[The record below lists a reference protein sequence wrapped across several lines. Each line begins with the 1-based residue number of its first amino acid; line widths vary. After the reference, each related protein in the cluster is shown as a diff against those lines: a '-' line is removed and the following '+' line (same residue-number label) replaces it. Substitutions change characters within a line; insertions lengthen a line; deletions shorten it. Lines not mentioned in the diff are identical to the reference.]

1 MEINNEI
8 SFNVQTKVLPTKGNL
23 VYEYNPFRNYRLTQI
38 KYEYQEQ
45 LYTEQELEDNFN
57 IFIDKTY
64 EVVPNATIQ
73 NGKKVALED
82 GPAINIPITAFKD
95 GSYRQHFK
103 IEGRDPSNNPVT
115 DECGNY
121 LPNGTPAV
129 AWVVRYNN
137 KLYWEED
144 FLSNIN
150 SIFTYAIGT
159 QWLKKTAVEGKE
171 VYEPL
176 TEDLP
181 ILHEKGELVDF
192 VTDELKFDLKHPVN
206 IVPQY
211 SYDGSVNLIIND
223 GINTPKLINS
233 RFSATGKNTYEI
245 IDRKG
250 NNDTNIY
257 DQGDQFEIDTSLYKR
272 VISIPKLS
280 YEGTS
285 SGGNLKVGNYHF
297 YIKLSDADGNE
308 TDFVAESGLVSVFIG
323 FGNPD
328 SLTTGVKN
336 QNSFKTVNLY
346 MSNIDSAYDYLYVY
360 YSRYT
365 AEQGENF
372 NTEYIKID
380 KKFVVSNQGT
390 CNISINGY
398 EPTIPITATDINDT
412 FEIVDAAKVQVS
424 CQNMLF
430 LGNVHKPEIPY
441 KELSDLSLHFLPY
454 LKNKDYECKFDQN
467 YNINTSSLG
476 YWDSQYIYNYVGY
489 WNNEF
494 YRLGVV
500 YILPNGELTPVFNIR
515 GCSNVVEYK
524 EAKKEAKKEDTKDG
538 ENPDKKDYSSLY
550 TDIPLYI
557 NNERN
562 YINYSET
569 DYQLVANTVRDKDLK
584 STALNENI
592 KGVIRF
598 QSNKDADTIHSL
610 DIRINDEAMQ
620 ELKKYVKGFFF
631 VRQTRIP
638 TILAQGI
645 TLGLD
650 QNSYTP
656 TIPTAGGLLEQL
668 SDSLDKTYVTT
679 EDINDVNYVSEGFL
693 SRYQFKFKKKS
704 SSLWGKI
711 GKIAAITAGVVAL
724 GAATV
729 FTAGAAGALV
739 AGSTLAGAVTAGST
753 TLGGVLVA
761 GGAVTTGLGLSTG
774 VAGASAIIAV
784 GAGTAA
790 GLITAIAA
798 TSQEVTYGIQTW
810 KHKKLDGRN
819 TKCPK
824 GYKITEVDDSRKVGG
839 DFENR
844 IIVKDSSKNKTQVIL
859 CPDFEVNQA
868 YFNQLFTGNEHLIES
883 TKAQGN
889 NLLLGHSSNYF
900 SEDVIS
906 NYRHY
911 YIPDYYD
918 TNSSISGNYK
928 LISVPEDVKCV
939 GLDNLKFRSR
949 AGYAEEAWQYESV
962 GDEYKTEND
971 KNNKSEADE
980 ETISNKQINTDIVR
994 GVYGA
999 YLGVSNTSDKLTPA
1013 TTVNIYIPKY
1023 NSSNIL
1029 KYIQI
1034 RMDDNSTYFA
1044 ITDRIDISESD
1055 NYLVTKKSQLIN
1067 DSTDFYK
1074 DGYQFSAF
1082 RGDCYICQFT
1092 HRIIRNFNSPS
1103 APYNDEIVDEN
1114 TWKDNYNPSKT
1125 ESYENINLG
1134 DVNAVQLGM
1143 WVTFRVRSSYNLN
1156 IRTLDSSNVDEK
1168 QMTGHARGYYP
1179 YAPMSVEG
1187 TYKIPESHIY
1197 NKGFSKS
1204 LSDRWNNLLPDVPYI
1219 KNWFGTRIMYSD
1231 IHINDAYKNGYRVFR
1246 KTNKVDYTRE
1256 YGEITKLIS
1265 LNSNLLI
1272 IFEHGI
1278 AIAPVNQITVQQT
1291 SGQLVATSRV
1301 LPEAPTVIS
1310 DMFGSQWADSILK
1323 TPGKRGDSTQYV
1335 YGVDTIAKK
1344 IWKTDGSSLICISDA
1359 KVQEFLNNNITLG
1372 ERETT
1377 PTLGVRNVKTCYN
1390 SYKGDVMFTFYDNTT
1405 GFQEKVWNLC
1415 YNELLDKFITF
1426 YSWVPSFMEN
1436 INNIPFSF
1444 NRDTSKWIAKLGTSH
1459 STSSFADGITL
1470 TNVVFDPT
1478 LDERVVQNIS
1488 VPISYLT
1495 KNGTYK
1501 TTYGTV
1507 MTTSYFIGI
1516 LQLSNRVIPNY
1527 NVPYDISYELCRDIY
1542 GNYKNFTLQKLKFAN
1557 SGGEMQESFPLSN
1570 VEDALF
1576 PTHDVSVYGLYINPK
1591 SPLYTRDLMD
1601 KQGTRRV
1608 YLTTRD
1614 GNKIGSVFIHKD
1626 LRSML
1631 LSELYYR
1638 NKENHAYSDTDVNK
1652 WEPNTKESLNIG
1664 EYQLTANSVQGVT
1677 SDNYLEKF
1685 KETEAYRIINDLYS
1699 QYNKLSAQI
1708 EVSNDTQVSKSTNI
1722 MSMYSKWK
1730 QLVTYS
1736 DNMFKYDGSP
1746 IQAYIVHAQTITYSE
1761 LIHTS
1766 APIFKNLQGKREML
1780 PKDKQINPD
1789 TIVKLLNIRA
1799 TINATIPN
1807 SEQTLEDYYYNKTA
1821 SYNVATYESTVAIIP
1836 KWNMQFLSA
1845 DFWKHGQA
1853 GSFDIAD
1860 DIYPCYW
1867 YGKQHPFEFEF
1878 IVVNDPSVHKIFT
1891 NLELI
1896 ANKAKPESFHYEVIG
1911 EAYDFAK
1918 DKPNMYFRQEAMKA
1932 LWQYNG
1938 CDIEYNSD
1946 FLKVQTRQQNKSAD
1960 LPHNYFARTKYINE
1974 VEDSY
1979 IMAQVGKHDYRHLS
1993 GGEIVYYQ
2001 NRQEFRVWNHVPA
2014 IDVDDQLDTSASSFG
2029 GRGLMASNMRYLEDR
2044 WKVQINPLLITYKN
2058 EYERRDSTKAL
2069 CIPENSTWK
2078 DGAGTRA
2085 GDKLPPLPLYNSPIP
2100 DVVKERG
2107 EIAIPGY
2114 SYSVLNGYKDTTEG
2128 KDNAM
2133 YNLYKVDFENG
2144 IHPFDTSSWLDDVNI
2159 YKYNFGSAQNRKE
2172 TDMRDKFIKIRIR
2185 YSGKELAIIDFI
2197 NTIYQVSY
2205 A

>member
-73 NGKKVALED
+73 NGKKVALEN
-82 GPAINIPITAFKD
+82 GTAINIPITAFKD

-103 IEGRDPSNNPVT
+103 IEGRDSSNHPVT

-121 LPNGTPAV
+121 LPNRTPAV

-137 KLYWEED
+137 KQYWEED
-144 FLSNIN
+144 FLRNIN
-150 SIFTYAIGT
+150 SIFTYTVGT
-159 QWLKKTAVEGKE
+159 QWLKKTVVEDRE

-176 TEDLP
+176 TKDLP

-245 IDRKG
+245 VDRKG

-398 EPTIPITATDINDT
+398 EPTIPITAADINDT
-412 FEIVDAAKVQVS
+412 FEIVDAAKAQVS

-524 EAKKEAKKEDTKDG
+524 EPKKGAKKEETTNG
-538 ENPDKKDYSSLY
+538 ENPDKKEDYSSLY

-569 DYQLVANTVRDKDLK
+569 DYQLVANKVRDKDLK
-584 STALNENI
+584 STAINENI

-598 QSNKDADTIHSL
+598 QSDKDADTIHSL

-693 SRYQFKFKKKS
+693 SRYQFRFKKKS
-704 SSLWGKI
+704 SSLWSKI
-711 GKIAAITAGVVAL
+711 GKITAITAGVVAL
-724 GAATV
+724 GAATII
-729 FTAGAAGALV
+729 TGGAVGALA
-739 AGSTLAGAVTAGST
+739 AGSTLAGAVTTGVT
-753 TLGGVLVA
+753 TLSEVLIA
-761 GGAVTTGLGLSTG
+761 GGIIATGATTSAVLGTTGL
-774 VAGASAIIAV
+774 VI
-784 GAGTAA
+784 AGTGAAA
-790 GLITAIAA
+790 GLLTTVAA
-798 TSQEVTYGIQTW
+798 TGQEIKYGIQTW
-810 KHKKLDGRN
+810 QHKKLDGRN

-824 GYKITEVDDSRKVGG
+824 GYKIAELDGSRKVGG

-844 IIVKDSSKNKTQVIL
+844 IIIKDNSKNKTQVIL

-900 SEDVIS
+900 SEDVIN

-918 TNSSISGNYK
+918 TNSSISGTYK

-980 ETISNKQINTDIVR
+980 ETISNKQINSDIVR
-994 GVYGA
+994 GIYGA
-999 YLGVSNTSDKLTPA
+999 YLGVANTSDKLTPA

-1034 RMDDNSTYFA
+1034 RMDDNSTYSA

-1055 NYLVTKKSQLIN
+1055 NYLVTKKSQLVN

-1246 KTNKVDYTRE
+1246 KTRSVDYTRE

-1278 AIAPVNQITVQQT
+1278 AVAPVNQATVQQT
-1291 SGQLVATSRV
+1291 SGQLVATSKV

-1335 YGVDTIAKK
+1335 YGVDTVAKK
-1344 IWKTDGSSLICISDA
+1344 IWKTDGSSLICISDV

-1377 PTLGVRNVKTCYN
+1377 PILGVRNVKTCYN

-1470 TNVVFDPT
+1470 TNVVFDTT
-1478 LDERVVQNIS
+1478 LDEKVVQNIS
-1488 VPISYLT
+1488 VPINYLT

-1501 TTYGTV
+1501 TTYETV
-1507 MTTSYFIGI
+1507 MTTSYFVGI

-1542 GNYKNFTLQKLKFAN
+1542 GNYKNFTLKKLKFYKD
-1557 SGGEMQESFPLSN
+1557 GYEQDTFPLSN
-1570 VEDALF
+1570 VKDALF
-1576 PTHDVSVYGLYINPK
+1576 PTHNVSVYGLYLNPK
-1591 SPLYTRDLMD
+1591 SL
-1601 KQGTRRV
+1601 
-1608 YLTTRD
+1608 
-1614 GNKIGSVFIHKD
+1614 GST
-1626 LRSML
+1626 L

-1638 NKENHAYSDTDVNK
+1638 NKEGHAYADTDVNK

-1664 EYQLTANSVQGVT
+1664 E
-1677 SDNYLEKF
+1677 
-1685 KETEAYRIINDLYS
+1685 
-1699 QYNKLSAQI
+1699 
-1708 EVSNDTQVSKSTNI
+1708 
-1722 MSMYSKWK
+1722 
-1730 QLVTYS
+1730 
-1736 DNMFKYDGSP
+1736 
-1746 IQAYIVHAQTITYSE
+1746 
-1761 LIHTS
+1761 LIHTN

-1799 TINATIPN
+1799 TISATVPN
-1807 SEQTLEDYYYNKTA
+1807 TDQTLEDYYYNKIA
-1821 SYNVATYESTVAIIP
+1821 SYNVATYESTVAVIP
-1836 KWNMQFLSA
+1836 KWNMQFLST

-1946 FLKVQTRQQNKSAD
+1946 FLKIQTRQQNKSAD
-1960 LPHNYFARTKYINE
+1960 LPHNYFARAKHINE

-1979 IMAQVGKHDYRHLS
+1979 IMAQVGTHDYRHLS
-1993 GGEIVYYQ
+1993 GGEIVYYP

-2014 IDVDDQLDTSASSFG
+2014 IDIDDWPDTSASSFG
-2029 GRGLMASNMRYLEDR
+2029 GRGLMSSNMRYLEDR

-2069 CIPENSTWK
+2069 CTSENSTWK
-2078 DGAGTRA
+2078 DGAGTRE

-2100 DVVKERG
+2100 EVVKERG

-2114 SYSVLNGYKDTTEG
+2114 SSDSTDYSETAEG

-2205 A
+2205 V

>member
-73 NGKKVALED
+73 NGKKVALEN
-82 GPAINIPITAFKD
+82 GTAINIPITAFKD

-103 IEGRDPSNNPVT
+103 IEGRDSSNHPVT

-121 LPNGTPAV
+121 LPNRTPAV

-137 KLYWEED
+137 KQYWEED
-144 FLSNIN
+144 FLRNIN
-150 SIFTYAIGT
+150 SIFTYTVGT
-159 QWLKKTAVEGKE
+159 QWLKKTVVEDRE

-176 TEDLP
+176 TKDLP

-245 IDRKG
+245 VDRKG

-398 EPTIPITATDINDT
+398 EPTIPITAADINDT
-412 FEIVDAAKVQVS
+412 FEIVDAAKAQVS

-524 EAKKEAKKEDTKDG
+524 EPKKGAKKEETTNG
-538 ENPDKKDYSSLY
+538 ENPDKKEDYSSLY

-569 DYQLVANTVRDKDLK
+569 DYQLVANKVRDKDLK
-584 STALNENI
+584 STAINENI

-598 QSNKDADTIHSL
+598 QSDKDADTIHSL

-693 SRYQFKFKKKS
+693 SRYQFRFKKKS
-704 SSLWGKI
+704 SSLWSKI
-711 GKIAAITAGVVAL
+711 GKITAITAGVVAL
-724 GAATV
+724 GAATII
-729 FTAGAAGALV
+729 TGGAVGALA
-739 AGSTLAGAVTAGST
+739 AGSTLAGAVTTGVT
-753 TLGGVLVA
+753 TLSEVLIA
-761 GGAVTTGLGLSTG
+761 GGIIATGATTSAVLGTTGL
-774 VAGASAIIAV
+774 VI
-784 GAGTAA
+784 AGTGAAA
-790 GLITAIAA
+790 GLLTTVAA
-798 TSQEVTYGIQTW
+798 TGQEIKYGIQTW
-810 KHKKLDGRN
+810 QHKKLDGRN

-824 GYKITEVDDSRKVGG
+824 GYKIAELDGSRKVGG

-844 IIVKDSSKNKTQVIL
+844 IIIKDNSKNKTQVIL

-900 SEDVIS
+900 SEDVIN

-918 TNSSISGNYK
+918 TNSSISGTYK

-980 ETISNKQINTDIVR
+980 ETISNKQINSDIVR
-994 GVYGA
+994 GIYGA
-999 YLGVSNTSDKLTPA
+999 YLGVANTSDKLTPA

-1034 RMDDNSTYFA
+1034 RMDDNSTYSA

-1055 NYLVTKKSQLIN
+1055 NYLVTKKSQLVN

-1246 KTNKVDYTRE
+1246 KTRSVDYTRE

-1278 AIAPVNQITVQQT
+1278 AVAPVNQATVQQT
-1291 SGQLVATSRV
+1291 SGQLVATSKV

-1335 YGVDTIAKK
+1335 YGVDTVAKK
-1344 IWKTDGSSLICISDA
+1344 IWKTDGSSLICISDV

-1377 PTLGVRNVKTCYN
+1377 PILGVRNVKTCYN

-1470 TNVVFDPT
+1470 TNVVFDTT
-1478 LDERVVQNIS
+1478 LDEKVVQNIS
-1488 VPISYLT
+1488 VPINYLT

-1501 TTYGTV
+1501 TTYETV
-1507 MTTSYFIGI
+1507 MTTSYFVGI

-1542 GNYKNFTLQKLKFAN
+1542 GNYKNFTLKKLKFYKD
-1557 SGGEMQESFPLSN
+1557 GYEQDTFPLSN
-1570 VEDALF
+1570 VKDALF
-1576 PTHDVSVYGLYINPK
+1576 PTHNVSVYGLYLNPK
-1591 SPLYTRDLMD
+1591 SL
-1601 KQGTRRV
+1601 
-1608 YLTTRD
+1608 
-1614 GNKIGSVFIHKD
+1614 GST
-1626 LRSML
+1626 L

-1638 NKENHAYSDTDVNK
+1638 NKEGHAYADTDVNK

-1664 EYQLTANSVQGVT
+1664 E
-1677 SDNYLEKF
+1677 
-1685 KETEAYRIINDLYS
+1685 
-1699 QYNKLSAQI
+1699 
-1708 EVSNDTQVSKSTNI
+1708 
-1722 MSMYSKWK
+1722 
-1730 QLVTYS
+1730 
-1736 DNMFKYDGSP
+1736 
-1746 IQAYIVHAQTITYSE
+1746 
-1761 LIHTS
+1761 LIHTN

-1799 TINATIPN
+1799 TISATVPN
-1807 SEQTLEDYYYNKTA
+1807 TDQTLEDYYYNKIA
-1821 SYNVATYESTVAIIP
+1821 SYNVATYESTVAVIP
-1836 KWNMQFLSA
+1836 KWNMQFLST

-1946 FLKVQTRQQNKSAD
+1946 FLKIQTRQQNKSAD
-1960 LPHNYFARTKYINE
+1960 LPHNYFARAKHINE

-1979 IMAQVGKHDYRHLS
+1979 IMAQVGTHDYRHLS
-1993 GGEIVYYQ
+1993 GGEIVYYP

-2014 IDVDDQLDTSASSFG
+2014 IDIDDWPDTSASSFG
-2029 GRGLMASNMRYLEDR
+2029 GRGLMSSNMRYLEDR

-2069 CIPENSTWK
+2069 CTSENSTWK
-2078 DGAGTRA
+2078 DGAGTRE

-2100 DVVKERG
+2100 EVVKERG

-2114 SYSVLNGYKDTTEG
+2114 SSDSTDYSETAEG

>member
-82 GPAINIPITAFKD
+82 GTAINIPITTFKD

-103 IEGRDPSNNPVT
+103 IEGRDTSNHPVT

-121 LPNGTPAV
+121 LPNGTSAV

-137 KLYWEED
+137 KQYWEEE
-144 FLSNIN
+144 FLRNIN
-150 SIFTYAIGT
+150 SIFTYTVGT
-159 QWLKKTAVEGKE
+159 QWLKKTVVEDKE

-245 IDRKG
+245 VDRKG

-398 EPTIPITATDINDT
+398 EPTIPITAADINDT
-412 FEIVDAAKVQVS
+412 FEIVDAAKAQVS

-524 EAKKEAKKEDTKDG
+524 EPKKKVEKEETTNGENLDKKE
-538 ENPDKKDYSSLY
+538 DYSSLY

-569 DYQLVANTVRDKDLK
+569 DYQLVANKVRDEDLK
-584 STALNENI
+584 STAINENI

-598 QSNKDADTIHSL
+598 QSDKDADTIHSL

-729 FTAGAAGALV
+729 FTAGAAGALA
-739 AGSTLAGAVTAGST
+739 AGSTLAGAVTTGVT
-753 TLGGVLVA
+753 TLSGVLVA
-761 GGAVTTGLGLSTG
+761 GGAIATGATTSAVLGTTGL
-774 VAGASAIIAV
+774 VIAGA
-784 GAGTAA
+784 GAAA
-790 GLITAIAA
+790 GLLTTVAA
-798 TSQEVTYGIQTW
+798 TGQEIKYGIQTW
-810 KHKKLDGRN
+810 QHKKLDGRN

-824 GYKITEVDDSRKVGG
+824 GYKIAELDGSRKVGG

-844 IIVKDSSKNKTQVIL
+844 IIIKDNSKNKTQVIL

-900 SEDVIS
+900 SEDVIN

-918 TNSSISGNYK
+918 TNSSISGTYK

-980 ETISNKQINTDIVR
+980 ETISNKQINSDIVR
-994 GVYGA
+994 GIYGA
-999 YLGVSNTSDKLTPA
+999 YLGVANTSDKLTPA

-1034 RMDDNSTYFA
+1034 RMDDNSTYSA

-1055 NYLVTKKSQLIN
+1055 NYLVTKKSQLVN

-1114 TWKDNYNPSKT
+1114 TWRDNYNPSKT

-1246 KTNKVDYTRE
+1246 KTRSVDYTRE

-1278 AIAPVNQITVQQT
+1278 AVAPVNQATVQQT

-1335 YGVDTIAKK
+1335 YGVDTVAKK
-1344 IWKTDGSSLICISDA
+1344 IWKTDGSSLTCISDV

-1377 PTLGVRNVKTCYN
+1377 PILGVRNVKTCYN

-1470 TNVVFDPT
+1470 TNVVFDTT
-1478 LDERVVQNIS
+1478 LDEKVVQNIS
-1488 VPISYLT
+1488 VPINYLT

-1501 TTYGTV
+1501 TIYGTV
-1507 MTTSYFIGI
+1507 MTTSYFVGI

-1542 GNYKNFTLQKLKFAN
+1542 GNYKNFTLKKLKFYKD
-1557 SGGEMQESFPLSN
+1557 GHEQDTFPLSN
-1570 VEDALF
+1570 VEDVLF
-1576 PTHDVSVYGLYINPK
+1576 PTHNVSVYGLYLNPK

-1614 GNKIGSVFIHKD
+1614 SNKISSVFIHKD
-1626 LRSML
+1626 LGSTL

-1638 NKENHAYSDTDVNK
+1638 NKEGHAYADTDVNK

-1664 EYQLTANSVQGVT
+1664 E
-1677 SDNYLEKF
+1677 
-1685 KETEAYRIINDLYS
+1685 
-1699 QYNKLSAQI
+1699 
-1708 EVSNDTQVSKSTNI
+1708 
-1722 MSMYSKWK
+1722 
-1730 QLVTYS
+1730 
-1736 DNMFKYDGSP
+1736 
-1746 IQAYIVHAQTITYSE
+1746 
-1761 LIHTS
+1761 LIHTN

-1799 TINATIPN
+1799 TISATVPN
-1807 SEQTLEDYYYNKTA
+1807 TDQTLEDYYYNKIA
-1821 SYNVATYESTVAIIP
+1821 SYNVATYESTVAVIP
-1836 KWNMQFLSA
+1836 KWNMQFLST

-1946 FLKVQTRQQNKSAD
+1946 FLKIQTRQQNKSAD
-1960 LPHNYFARTKYINE
+1960 LPHNYFARAKHINE

-1979 IMAQVGKHDYRHLS
+1979 IMAQVGTHDYRHLS
-1993 GGEIVYYQ
+1993 GGEIVYYP

-2014 IDVDDQLDTSASSFG
+2014 IDIDDQPDTSASSFG

-2069 CIPENSTWK
+2069 CTPENSTWK
-2078 DGAGTRA
+2078 DGAGTRE

-2100 DVVKERG
+2100 EVVKERG

-2114 SYSVLNGYKDTTEG
+2114 SSSTSTGYSETAEG

>member
-73 NGKKVALED
+73 NGKKVALEN
-82 GPAINIPITAFKD
+82 GTAINIPITAFKD

-103 IEGRDPSNNPVT
+103 IEGRDPSNHPVT

-121 LPNGTPAV
+121 LPNRTPAV

-137 KLYWEED
+137 KQYWEED
-144 FLSNIN
+144 FLRNIN
-150 SIFTYAIGT
+150 SIFTYTVGT
-159 QWLKKTAVEGKE
+159 QWLKKTVVEDRE

-176 TEDLP
+176 TKDLP

-245 IDRKG
+245 VDRKG

-398 EPTIPITATDINDT
+398 EPTIPITAADINDT
-412 FEIVDAAKVQVS
+412 FEIVDAAKAQVS

-524 EAKKEAKKEDTKDG
+524 EPKKKVEKEETTDG
-538 ENPDKKDYSSLY
+538 ENPDKKEDYSSLY

-569 DYQLVANTVRDKDLK
+569 DYQLVANKVRDKDLK
-584 STALNENI
+584 STAINENI

-598 QSNKDADTIHSL
+598 QSDKDADTIHSL

-693 SRYQFKFKKKS
+693 SRYQFRFKKKS
-704 SSLWGKI
+704 SSLWSKI
-711 GKIAAITAGVVAL
+711 GKITAITAGVVAL
-724 GAATV
+724 GAATII
-729 FTAGAAGALV
+729 TGGAVGALA
-739 AGSTLAGAVTAGST
+739 AGSTLAGAVTTGVT
-753 TLGGVLVA
+753 TLSEVLIA
-761 GGAVTTGLGLSTG
+761 GGIIATGATTSAVLGTTGL
-774 VAGASAIIAV
+774 VI
-784 GAGTAA
+784 AGTGAAA
-790 GLITAIAA
+790 GLLTTVAA
-798 TSQEVTYGIQTW
+798 TGQEIKYGIQTW
-810 KHKKLDGRN
+810 QHKKLDGRN

-824 GYKITEVDDSRKVGG
+824 GYKIAELDGSRKVGG

-844 IIVKDSSKNKTQVIL
+844 IIIKDNSKNKTQVIL

-900 SEDVIS
+900 SEDVIN

-918 TNSSISGNYK
+918 TNSSISGTYK

-980 ETISNKQINTDIVR
+980 ETISNKQINSDIVR
-994 GVYGA
+994 GIYGA
-999 YLGVSNTSDKLTPA
+999 YLGVANTSDKLTPA

-1034 RMDDNSTYFA
+1034 RMDDNSTYSA

-1055 NYLVTKKSQLIN
+1055 NYLVTKKSQLVN

-1246 KTNKVDYTRE
+1246 KTRSVDYTRE

-1278 AIAPVNQITVQQT
+1278 AVAPVNQATVQQT
-1291 SGQLVATSRV
+1291 SGQLVATSKV

-1335 YGVDTIAKK
+1335 YGVDTVAKK
-1344 IWKTDGSSLICISDA
+1344 IWKTDGSSLICISDV

-1377 PTLGVRNVKTCYN
+1377 PILGVRNVKTCYN

-1470 TNVVFDPT
+1470 TNVVFDTT
-1478 LDERVVQNIS
+1478 LDEKVVQNIS

-1542 GNYKNFTLQKLKFAN
+1542 GNYKNFTLKKLKFYKD
-1557 SGGEMQESFPLSN
+1557 GYEQDTFPLSN
-1570 VEDALF
+1570 VKDALF
-1576 PTHDVSVYGLYINPK
+1576 PTHNVSVYGLYLNPK
-1591 SPLYTRDLMD
+1591 SL
-1601 KQGTRRV
+1601 
-1608 YLTTRD
+1608 
-1614 GNKIGSVFIHKD
+1614 GST
-1626 LRSML
+1626 L

-1638 NKENHAYSDTDVNK
+1638 NKEGHAYADTDVNK

-1664 EYQLTANSVQGVT
+1664 E
-1677 SDNYLEKF
+1677 
-1685 KETEAYRIINDLYS
+1685 
-1699 QYNKLSAQI
+1699 
-1708 EVSNDTQVSKSTNI
+1708 
-1722 MSMYSKWK
+1722 
-1730 QLVTYS
+1730 
-1736 DNMFKYDGSP
+1736 
-1746 IQAYIVHAQTITYSE
+1746 
-1761 LIHTS
+1761 LIHTN

-1799 TINATIPN
+1799 TISATVPN
-1807 SEQTLEDYYYNKTA
+1807 TDQTLEDYYYNKIA
-1821 SYNVATYESTVAIIP
+1821 SYNVATYESTVAVIP
-1836 KWNMQFLSA
+1836 KWNMQFLST

-1946 FLKVQTRQQNKSAD
+1946 FLKIQTRQQNKSAD
-1960 LPHNYFARTKYINE
+1960 LPHNYFARAKHINE

-1979 IMAQVGKHDYRHLS
+1979 IMAQVGTHDYRHLS
-1993 GGEIVYYQ
+1993 GGEIVYYP

-2014 IDVDDQLDTSASSFG
+2014 IDVDDQTDTSASSFG

-2069 CIPENSTWK
+2069 CTSENSTWK
-2078 DGAGTRA
+2078 DGAGTRE

-2100 DVVKERG
+2100 EVVKERG

-2114 SYSVLNGYKDTTEG
+2114 SSDSTDYSETAEG

>member
-1 MEINNEI
+1 MNNIIN
-8 SFNVQTKVLPTKGNL
+8 FNVQTRVLPTKGNL

-57 IFIDKTY
+57 ILIDKTY
-64 EVVPNATIQ
+64 EVVPNATIKD
-73 NGKKVALED
+73 GKKIALEET
-82 GPAINIPITAFKD
+82 NNTKVNLPITAFKD
-95 GSYRQHFK
+95 GSYTQYFQTIGIGADGK
-103 IEGRDPSNNPVT
+103 EVT
-115 DECGNY
+115 DKYGNY
-121 LPNGTPAV
+121 LPNKTDAV
-129 AWVVRYNN
+129 AWKVHYRNTI
-137 KLYWEED
+137 YWEDD
-144 FLSNIN
+144 FLNNIN
-150 SIFTYAIGT
+150 SLFTYTIGT
-159 QWLKKTAVEGKE
+159 QWLKKTIVEGREIYK
-171 VYEPL
+171 PL
-176 TEDLP
+176 TENLP

-192 VTDELKFDLKHPVN
+192 VTDELKFDLNHPVN

-233 RFSATGKNTYEI
+233 RFSATGMNTYEV

-412 FEIVDAAKVQVS
+412 FEIVDAAKAQVS

-515 GCSNVVEYK
+515 GCSNVVEYNS
-524 EAKKEAKKEDTKDG
+524 DL
-538 ENPDKKDYSSLY
+538 NLYS
-550 TDIPLYI
+550 DIPLYI

-569 DYQLVANTVRDKDLK
+569 DYQLVANKVRDKDLK
-584 STALNENI
+584 STAINENI

-631 VRQTRIP
+631 VRQARIP

-668 SDSLDKTYVTT
+668 SNSLDKTYVTT

-704 SSLWGKI
+704 SSLWSKI

-724 GAATV
+724 GAATII
-729 FTAGAAGALV
+729 TGGAVGALA
-739 AGSTLAGAVTAGST
+739 AGSTLAGAVTTGVT
-753 TLGGVLVA
+753 TLNSVLVA
-761 GGAVTTGLGLSTG
+761 GGAIATGATASAVLGTTGL
-774 VAGASAIIAV
+774 VIAGA
-784 GAGTAA
+784 GAAA
-790 GLITAIAA
+790 GLLTTVAA
-798 TSQEVTYGIQTW
+798 TGQEITYGIQTW
-810 KHKKLDGRN
+810 QHKKLDGRN

-824 GYKITEVDDSRKVGG
+824 GYKIVELDGSRKVGG

-844 IIVKDSSKNKTQVIL
+844 IIIKDNSKNKTQVIL

-900 SEDVIS
+900 SEDVIN

-918 TNSSISGNYK
+918 TNSSISGTYK

-949 AGYAEEAWQYESV
+949 AGYAEEAWRYESV

-971 KNNKSEADE
+971 KNNKSETDE
-980 ETISNKQINTDIVR
+980 ETINNKQTNTDIVR
-994 GVYGA
+994 GIYGA
-999 YLGVSNTSDKLTPA
+999 YLGVANTSDKLTPA

-1023 NSSNIL
+1023 DSSNTL

-1034 RMDDNSTYFA
+1034 RMDDNSTYSA

-1074 DGYQFSAF
+1074 EGYQFSAF

-1092 HRIIRNFNSPS
+1092 HRINRNFQDPS

-1168 QMTGHARGYYP
+1168 QMTGHARGYFP
-1179 YAPMSVEG
+1179 YTPMSVEG
-1187 TYKIPESHIY
+1187 TFKIPESHIY

-1246 KTNKVDYTRE
+1246 KTRSVDYTRE

-1278 AIAPVNQITVQQT
+1278 AVAPVNQTAVQQT
-1291 SGQLVATSRV
+1291 AGQLVATSRV
-1301 LPEAPTVIS
+1301 LPETPTVIS
-1310 DMFGSQWADSILK
+1310 DMFGSQWADSVLK
-1323 TPGKRGDSTQYV
+1323 TPGKSGDTIQYV
-1335 YGVDTIAKK
+1335 YGVDTAAKK
-1344 IWKTDGSSLICISDA
+1344 IWRTDGNQLECISDF
-1359 KVQEFLNNNITLG
+1359 KVQEFLNNNITLS
-1372 ERETT
+1372 ERELT
-1377 PTLGVRNVKTCYN
+1377 PKLGVRNVKTCYN
-1390 SYKGDVMFTFYDNTT
+1390 AYKRDVMFTFYDNTY

-1415 YNELLDKFITF
+1415 WNELLQRFITF

-1444 NRDTSKWIAKLGTSH
+1444 NRDTSKWIAKLGISH
-1459 STSSFADGITL
+1459 SNNSFADGITL
-1470 TNVVFDPT
+1470 TNTVFDT
-1478 LDERVVQNIS
+1478 LNGTRMVSNYE
-1488 VPISYLT
+1488 VPI
-1495 KNGTYK
+1495 TYTTTQGLKK
-1501 TTYGTV
+1501 TIIKTITNKDNY
-1507 MTTSYFIGI
+1507 IGA
-1516 LQLSNRVIPNY
+1516 LSLSNRTLPTEQLFY
-1527 NVPYDISYELCRDIY
+1527 TISYKLMRD
-1542 GNYKNFTLQKLKFAN
+1542 NYKNYKMFEIKQLEF
-1557 SGGEMQESFPLSN
+1557 
-1570 VEDALF
+1570 EDNNLCKGNAY
-1576 PTHDVSVYGLYINPK
+1576 PTDAKYYGRELIRYGLYLRNNDNKKEVFYIK
-1591 SPLYTRDLMD
+1591 
-1601 KQGTRRV
+1601 GTSMKRV
-1608 YLTTRD
+1608 QLRD
-1614 GNKIGSVFIHKD
+1614 GSYVCTQNAITKEV
-1626 LRSML
+1626 
-1631 LSELYYR
+1631 LSEMYYR
-1638 NKENHAYSDTDVNK
+1638 NKAGHAYSDYDTEKVAPGSYSTTDKDGN
-1652 WEPNTKESLNIG
+1652 
-1664 EYQLTANSVQGVT
+1664 VT
-1677 SDNYLEKF
+1677 NYD
-1685 KETEAYRIINDLYS
+1685 ET
-1699 QYNKLSAQI
+1699 
-1708 EVSNDTQVSKSTNI
+1708 
-1722 MSMYSKWK
+1722 
-1730 QLVTYS
+1730 
-1736 DNMFKYDGSP
+1736 
-1746 IQAYIVHAQTITYSE
+1746 
-1761 LIHTS
+1761 IHTNL
-1766 APIFKNLQGKREML
+1766 PIYKNIVGKREVL
-1780 PKDKQINPD
+1780 PEKQQINSD
-1789 TIVKLLNIRA
+1789 KIVRLLNIKA
-1799 TINATIPN
+1799 IIDIETPNKANATDAFYNYKAGYN
-1807 SEQTLEDYYYNKTA
+1807 SNTTLVNFRQ
-1821 SYNVATYESTVAIIP
+1821 YESTIAVTP
-1836 KWNMQFLSA
+1836 KWNMQFLST

-1853 GSFDIAD
+1853 GIMDIAD
-1860 DIYPCYW
+1860 DIYPTYW
-1867 YGKQHPFEFEF
+1867 YGRQHSFEFEVV
-1878 IVVNDPSVHKIFT
+1878 VVNDPAVHKIFT

-1896 ANKAKPESFHYEVIG
+1896 ANKAKPESFHYEVVG
-1911 EAYDFAK
+1911 ESYDFAK
-1918 DKPNMYFRQEAMKA
+1918 DKPNMYFRQEALKA

-1938 CDIEYNSD
+1938 CDIEYNNN
-1946 FLKVQTRQQNKSAD
+1946 FLKIQPRQNAKSAD
-1960 LPHNYFARTKYINE
+1960 LPHVYYARQDKINE

-1979 IMAQVGKHDYRHLS
+1979 VDATAPKGSDYRHLS
-1993 GGEIVYYQ
+1993 GAEIVYYPL
-2001 NRQEFRVWNHVPA
+2001 RQEYRVWNHAMAV
-2014 IDVDDQLDTSASSFG
+2014 DLDDQVDTTNSAFG
-2029 GRGLMASNMRYLEDR
+2029 GRGLIASNMRYQEDR
-2044 WKVQINPLLITYKN
+2044 WRIQINPLLVTYKN
-2058 EYERRDSTKAL
+2058 EYKRPNNYTSGILIT
-2069 CIPENSTWK
+2069 PNNSTWTYAA
-2078 DGAGTRA
+2078 DGITRLP
-2085 GDKLPPLPLYNSPIP
+2085 KLSIYNSPIP
-2100 DVVKERG
+2100 NDIISKGTIDMPNEETPDG
-2107 EIAIPGY
+2107 
-2114 SYSVLNGYKDTTEG
+2114 S
-2128 KDNAM
+2128 DNALCG
-2133 YNLYKVDFENG
+2133 LYAKDAFYL
-2144 IHPFDTSSWLDDVNI
+2144 DTSKWLDDSNI
-2159 YKYNFGSAQNRKE
+2159 YNTNFGVAQNRKE

-2185 YSGKELAIIDFI
+2185 YSGKELAVIDYL

-2205 A
+2205 I

>member
-64 EVVPNATIQ
+64 KVIPNATIQ

-82 GPAINIPITAFKD
+82 GSAINIPITAFKD

-103 IEGRDPSNNPVT
+103 IEGRDPSNHPVT

-137 KLYWEED
+137 KQYWEEE
-144 FLSNIN
+144 FLRNIN
-150 SIFTYAIGT
+150 SIFTYTVGT
-159 QWLKKTAVEGKE
+159 QWLKKTVVEDKE

-245 IDRKG
+245 VDRKG

-412 FEIVDAAKVQVS
+412 FEIVDAAKAQVS

-524 EAKKEAKKEDTKDG
+524 EPKKKVEKEETTDK
-538 ENPDKKDYSSLY
+538 ENPDKKEDYSSLY

-569 DYQLVANTVRDKDLK
+569 DYQLVANKVRDKDLK
-584 STALNENI
+584 STAINENI

-598 QSNKDADTIHSL
+598 QSDKDADTIHSL

-693 SRYQFKFKKKS
+693 SRYQFRFKKKS
-704 SSLWGKI
+704 SSLWSKI
-711 GKIAAITAGVVAL
+711 GKITAITAGVVAL

-729 FTAGAAGALV
+729 FTAGALA
-739 AGSTLAGAVTAGST
+739 AGSTLAGALAAGGTA
-753 TLGGVLVA
+753 LGGVLVA
-761 GGAVTTGLGLSTG
+761 GGA
-774 VAGASAIIAV
+774 
-784 GAGTAA
+784 AA
-790 GLITAIAA
+790 GLITAAIA
-798 TSQEVTYGIQTW
+798 TGQEVKYGIQTW
-810 KHKKLDGRN
+810 QHKKLDGRN

-824 GYKITEVDDSRKVGG
+824 GYKIAELDGSRKVGG

-844 IIVKDSSKNKTQVIL
+844 IIIKDNSKNKTQVIL

-900 SEDVIS
+900 SEDVIN

-918 TNSSISGNYK
+918 TNSSISGTYK

-980 ETISNKQINTDIVR
+980 ETISNKQINSDIVR
-994 GVYGA
+994 GIYGA
-999 YLGVSNTSDKLTPA
+999 YLGVANTSDKLTPA

-1034 RMDDNSTYFA
+1034 RMDDNSTYSA

-1055 NYLVTKKSQLIN
+1055 NYLVTKKSQLVN

-1103 APYNDEIVDEN
+1103 APYNDKIVDEN
-1114 TWKDNYNPSKT
+1114 TWRDNYNPSKT

-1187 TYKIPESHIY
+1187 TYKIPESNIY

-1246 KTNKVDYTRE
+1246 KTRSVDYTRE

-1278 AIAPVNQITVQQT
+1278 AVAPVNQTTVQQT
-1291 SGQLVATSRV
+1291 SGQLVATSKV

-1335 YGVDTIAKK
+1335 YGVDTVAKK
-1344 IWKTDGSSLICISDA
+1344 IWKTDGSSLTCISDV

-1372 ERETT
+1372 ERETI
-1377 PTLGVRNVKTCYN
+1377 PILGVRNVKTCYN

-1426 YSWVPSFMEN
+1426 YSWIPSFMEN

-1470 TNVVFDPT
+1470 TNVVFDTT
-1478 LDERVVQNIS
+1478 LDEKVVQNIS
-1488 VPISYLT
+1488 VPINYLT

-1501 TTYGTV
+1501 TIYGTV
-1507 MTTSYFIGI
+1507 MTTSYFVGI

-1542 GNYKNFTLQKLKFAN
+1542 GNYKNFTLKKLKFYKD
-1557 SGGEMQESFPLSN
+1557 GHEQDTFPLSN
-1570 VEDALF
+1570 EEDALF
-1576 PTHDVSVYGLYINPK
+1576 PTHNVSVYGLYLNPK

-1614 GNKIGSVFIHKD
+1614 SNKTSSVFIHKD
-1626 LRSML
+1626 LGSTL

-1638 NKENHAYSDTDVNK
+1638 NKEGHAYADIDVNK
-1652 WEPNTKESLNIG
+1652 QEPNTKE
-1664 EYQLTANSVQGVT
+1664 
-1677 SDNYLEKF
+1677 K
-1685 KETEAYRIINDLYS
+1685 
-1699 QYNKLSAQI
+1699 
-1708 EVSNDTQVSKSTNI
+1708 
-1722 MSMYSKWK
+1722 
-1730 QLVTYS
+1730 
-1736 DNMFKYDGSP
+1736 
-1746 IQAYIVHAQTITYSE
+1746 
-1761 LIHTS
+1761 LIHTN

-1799 TINATIPN
+1799 TISATVPN
-1807 SEQTLEDYYYNKTA
+1807 TDQTLEDYYYNKIA
-1821 SYNVATYESTVAIIP
+1821 SYNVATYESTVAVIP
-1836 KWNMQFLSA
+1836 KWNMQFLST

-1946 FLKVQTRQQNKSAD
+1946 FLKIQTRQQNKSAD
-1960 LPHNYFARTKYINE
+1960 LPHNYFARAKHINE

-1979 IMAQVGKHDYRHLS
+1979 IMAQVGTHDYRHLS
-1993 GGEIVYYQ
+1993 GGEIVYYP

-2014 IDVDDQLDTSASSFG
+2014 IDIDDQPDTSASSFG

-2069 CIPENSTWK
+2069 CTPENSTWK
-2078 DGAGTRA
+2078 DGAGTRE

-2100 DVVKERG
+2100 EVVKERG

-2114 SYSVLNGYKDTTEG
+2114 SSSTSTGYSETAEG

>member
-8 SFNVQTKVLPTKGNL
+8 NFNVQTKVLPTKGNL

-73 NGKKVALED
+73 NGKKVALEN
-82 GPAINIPITAFKD
+82 GTAINIPITAFKD

-103 IEGRDPSNNPVT
+103 IEGRDTSNHPVT

-121 LPNGTPAV
+121 LPNGTSAV

-137 KLYWEED
+137 KQYWEEE
-144 FLSNIN
+144 FLRNIN
-150 SIFTYAIGT
+150 SIFTYTVGT
-159 QWLKKTAVEGKE
+159 QWLKKTVVEDKE

-398 EPTIPITATDINDT
+398 EPTIPITAADINDT
-412 FEIVDAAKVQVS
+412 FEIVDAAKAQVS

-524 EAKKEAKKEDTKDG
+524 EPKKKVEKEETTNGENLDKKE
-538 ENPDKKDYSSLY
+538 DYSSLY

-569 DYQLVANTVRDKDLK
+569 DYQLVANKVRDKDLK
-584 STALNENI
+584 STAINENI

-598 QSNKDADTIHSL
+598 QSDKDADTIHSL

-724 GAATV
+724 GAATII
-729 FTAGAAGALV
+729 TGGAVGALA
-739 AGSTLAGAVTAGST
+739 AGSTLAGAVTTGVT
-753 TLGGVLVA
+753 TLSGVLVA
-761 GGAVTTGLGLSTG
+761 GGAIATGATTSAVLGTTGL
-774 VAGASAIIAV
+774 VIAGA
-784 GAGTAA
+784 GAAA
-790 GLITAIAA
+790 GLLTTVAA
-798 TSQEVTYGIQTW
+798 TGQEIKYGIQTW
-810 KHKKLDGRN
+810 QHKKLDGRN

-824 GYKITEVDDSRKVGG
+824 GYKIAELDGSRKVGG

-844 IIVKDSSKNKTQVIL
+844 IIIKDNSKNKTQVIL

-900 SEDVIS
+900 SEDVIN

-918 TNSSISGNYK
+918 TNSSISGTYK

-980 ETISNKQINTDIVR
+980 ETISNKQINSDIVR
-994 GVYGA
+994 GIYGA
-999 YLGVSNTSDKLTPA
+999 YLGVANTSDKLTPA

-1034 RMDDNSTYFA
+1034 RMDDNSTYSA

-1114 TWKDNYNPSKT
+1114 TWRDNYNPSKT

-1246 KTNKVDYTRE
+1246 KTRSVDYTRE

-1278 AIAPVNQITVQQT
+1278 AVAPVNQATVQQT

-1335 YGVDTIAKK
+1335 YGVDTVAKK
-1344 IWKTDGSSLICISDA
+1344 IWKTDGSSLTCISDV

-1377 PTLGVRNVKTCYN
+1377 PILGVRNVKTCYN

-1470 TNVVFDPT
+1470 TNVVFDTT
-1478 LDERVVQNIS
+1478 LDEKVVQNIS
-1488 VPISYLT
+1488 VPINYLT

-1501 TTYGTV
+1501 TIYGTV
-1507 MTTSYFIGI
+1507 MTTSYFVGI

-1542 GNYKNFTLQKLKFAN
+1542 GNYKNFTLKKLKFYKD
-1557 SGGEMQESFPLSN
+1557 GHEQDTFPLSN

-1576 PTHDVSVYGLYINPK
+1576 PTHNVSVYGLYLNPK

-1608 YLTTRD
+1608 YLTTRNS
-1614 GNKIGSVFIHKD
+1614 NKISSVFIHKD
-1626 LRSML
+1626 LGSTL

-1638 NKENHAYSDTDVNK
+1638 NKEGHAYADTDVNK
-1652 WEPNTKESLNIG
+1652 QEPNTKESLNIG
-1664 EYQLTANSVQGVT
+1664 E
-1677 SDNYLEKF
+1677 
-1685 KETEAYRIINDLYS
+1685 
-1699 QYNKLSAQI
+1699 
-1708 EVSNDTQVSKSTNI
+1708 
-1722 MSMYSKWK
+1722 
-1730 QLVTYS
+1730 
-1736 DNMFKYDGSP
+1736 
-1746 IQAYIVHAQTITYSE
+1746 
-1761 LIHTS
+1761 LIHTN

-1799 TINATIPN
+1799 TISATVPN
-1807 SEQTLEDYYYNKTA
+1807 TDQTLEDYYYNKIA
-1821 SYNVATYESTVAIIP
+1821 SYNVATYESTVAVIP
-1836 KWNMQFLSA
+1836 KWNMQFLST

-1946 FLKVQTRQQNKSAD
+1946 FLKIQTRQQNKSAD
-1960 LPHNYFARTKYINE
+1960 LPHNYFARAKHINE

-1979 IMAQVGKHDYRHLS
+1979 IMAQVGTHDYRHLS
-1993 GGEIVYYQ
+1993 GGEIVYYP

-2014 IDVDDQLDTSASSFG
+2014 IDIDDQPDTSASSFG

-2069 CIPENSTWK
+2069 CTPENSTWK
-2078 DGAGTRA
+2078 DGAGTRE

-2100 DVVKERG
+2100 EVIKERG

-2114 SYSVLNGYKDTTEG
+2114 SSSTSTGYSETAEG

>member
-8 SFNVQTKVLPTKGNL
+8 NFNVQTKVLPTKGNL

-64 EVVPNATIQ
+64 KVIPNATIQ
-73 NGKKVALED
+73 NGKKVALEN
-82 GPAINIPITAFKD
+82 GTAINIPIIAFKD

-103 IEGRDPSNNPVT
+103 IEGRDPSNHPVT

-137 KLYWEED
+137 KQYWEED
-144 FLSNIN
+144 FLRNIN
-150 SIFTYAIGT
+150 SIFAYTVGT
-159 QWLKKTAVEGKE
+159 QWLKKIVVEDKE

-192 VTDELKFDLKHPVN
+192 ITDELKFDLKHPVN

-398 EPTIPITATDINDT
+398 EPTIPITAADINDT
-412 FEIVDAAKVQVS
+412 FEIVDAAKAQVS

-524 EAKKEAKKEDTKDG
+524 EPKKKVKKEETTDK
-538 ENPDKKDYSSLY
+538 ENPDKKEDYSSLY

-569 DYQLVANTVRDKDLK
+569 DYQLVANKVRDKDLK
-584 STALNENI
+584 STAINENI

-598 QSNKDADTIHSL
+598 QSDKDADTIHSL

-679 EDINDVNYVSEGFL
+679 EDINDVNYISEGFL
-693 SRYQFKFKKKS
+693 SRYQFRFKKKS
-704 SSLWGKI
+704 SSLWSKI
-711 GKIAAITAGVVAL
+711 GTIAAITAGVVAL
-724 GAATV
+724 GAATII
-729 FTAGAAGALV
+729 TGGAVGALA
-739 AGSTLAGAVTAGST
+739 AGSTLAGAVTTGVT
-753 TLGGVLVA
+753 TLSGVLVA
-761 GGAVTTGLGLSTG
+761 GGAIATGATTSAVLGTTGLII
-774 VAGASAIIAV
+774 AGA
-784 GAGTAA
+784 GAAA
-790 GLITAIAA
+790 GLLTTVAA
-798 TSQEVTYGIQTW
+798 TGQEIQYGISTW
-810 KHKKLDGRN
+810 QHKKLDGRN

-824 GYKITEVDDSRKVGG
+824 GYKIVELDGSRKVGG

-844 IIVKDSSKNKTQVIL
+844 IIIKDNSKNKTQVIL

-900 SEDVIS
+900 SEDVIN

-918 TNSSISGNYK
+918 TNSSISGTYK

-971 KNNKSEADE
+971 KNNKSEVDE
-980 ETISNKQINTDIVR
+980 ETISSKQINSDIVR
-994 GVYGA
+994 GIYGA
-999 YLGVSNTSDKLTPA
+999 YLGVANTSDKLTPA

-1034 RMDDNSTYFA
+1034 RMDDNSTYSA

-1055 NYLVTKKSQLIN
+1055 NYLVTKKSQLVN

-1103 APYNDEIVDEN
+1103 APYNDKIVDEN
-1114 TWKDNYNPSKT
+1114 TWRDNYNPSKT

-1246 KTNKVDYTRE
+1246 KTRSVDYTRE

-1278 AIAPVNQITVQQT
+1278 AVAPVNQATVQQT

-1335 YGVDTIAKK
+1335 YGVDTVAKK
-1344 IWKTDGSSLICISDA
+1344 IWKTDGSSLTCISDV

-1372 ERETT
+1372 ERETI
-1377 PTLGVRNVKTCYN
+1377 PILGIRNVKTCYN

-1470 TNVVFDPT
+1470 TNVVFDTT
-1478 LDERVVQNIS
+1478 LDEKVVQNIS
-1488 VPISYLT
+1488 VPINYLT

-1501 TTYGTV
+1501 TIYGTV
-1507 MTTSYFIGI
+1507 MTTSYFVGI

-1542 GNYKNFTLQKLKFAN
+1542 GNYKNFTLKKLKFYKD
-1557 SGGEMQESFPLSN
+1557 GHEQDTFPLSN
-1570 VEDALF
+1570 VKDALF
-1576 PTHDVSVYGLYINPK
+1576 PTHNVSVYGLYLNPK

-1614 GNKIGSVFIHKD
+1614 SNKISSVFIHKD
-1626 LRSML
+1626 LGSTL

-1638 NKENHAYSDTDVNK
+1638 NKEGHAYADIDVNK
-1652 WEPNTKESLNIG
+1652 QEPNTKE
-1664 EYQLTANSVQGVT
+1664 
-1677 SDNYLEKF
+1677 K
-1685 KETEAYRIINDLYS
+1685 
-1699 QYNKLSAQI
+1699 
-1708 EVSNDTQVSKSTNI
+1708 
-1722 MSMYSKWK
+1722 
-1730 QLVTYS
+1730 
-1736 DNMFKYDGSP
+1736 
-1746 IQAYIVHAQTITYSE
+1746 
-1761 LIHTS
+1761 LIHTN

-1799 TINATIPN
+1799 TISATVPN
-1807 SEQTLEDYYYNKTA
+1807 TDQTLEDYYYNKIA
-1821 SYNVATYESTVAIIP
+1821 SYNVATYESTVAVIP
-1836 KWNMQFLSA
+1836 KWNMQFLST

-1946 FLKVQTRQQNKSAD
+1946 FLKIQTRQQNKSAD
-1960 LPHNYFARTKYINE
+1960 LPHNYFARAKHINE

-1979 IMAQVGKHDYRHLS
+1979 IMAQMGTHDYRHLS
-1993 GGEIVYYQ
+1993 GGEIVYYP

-2014 IDVDDQLDTSASSFG
+2014 VDVDDWTDTSASSFG

-2069 CIPENSTWK
+2069 CTSENSTWK
-2078 DGAGTRA
+2078 DGAGTRE

-2114 SYSVLNGYKDTTEG
+2114 SSSALTGYSETTEG
-2128 KDNAM
+2128 RDNAM

>member
-1 MEINNEI
+1 MSNIIN
-8 SFNVQTKVLPTKGNL
+8 FNVQTKVLPTKGNL

-45 LYTEQELEDNFN
+45 FYTEQELEDTFD
-57 IFIDKTY
+57 IIIDKTY
-64 EVVPNATIQ
+64 KVVPNATFNKDGQKIALD
-73 NGKKVALED
+73 NGQTID
-82 GPAINIPITAFKD
+82 ISITAFKD
-95 GSYRQHFK
+95 YSYRQYFK
-103 IEGRDPSNNPVT
+103 TLGIGADGEKST
-115 DECGNY
+115 DDFGNY
-121 LPNGTPAV
+121 KENRPVAV
-129 AWVVRYNN
+129 AWQI
-137 KLYWEED
+137 LYEKYKPNFCWEEE
-144 FLSNIN
+144 FLKNIN
-150 SIFTYAIGT
+150 SIFPWTGGT
-159 QWLKKTAVEGKE
+159 QWLKKTVVDNKE
-171 VYEPL
+171 IYVPL
-176 TEDLP
+176 TGNTP

-192 VTDELKFDLKHPVN
+192 VTDELKFDLNHPVN

-233 RFSATGKNTYEI
+233 RFSTTGKDTYEI

-297 YIKLSDADGNE
+297 YIKLSDADDNE
-308 TDFVAESGLVSVFIG
+308 TEFVAESGLVSVFIG

-398 EPTIPITATDINDT
+398 EPTIPITAADINDT
-412 FEIVDAAKVQVS
+412 FEIVDAAKAQVS

-467 YNINTSSLG
+467 YNINTSSFG

-524 EAKKEAKKEDTKDG
+524 ESKKKVKKEETTDKENLDKKE
-538 ENPDKKDYSSLY
+538 DYSSLY

-569 DYQLVANTVRDKDLK
+569 DYQLVANKVRDEDLK
-584 STALNENI
+584 STAINENI

-598 QSNKDADTIHSL
+598 QSDKDADTIHSL

-668 SDSLDKTYVTT
+668 SDSLDKTHVTT
-679 EDINDVNYVSEGFL
+679 EDINDVNYISEGFL

-704 SSLWGKI
+704 SGLWGKI
-711 GKIAAITAGVVAL
+711 GKIAAIAAGVVAL
-724 GAATV
+724 GAATI

-753 TLGGVLVA
+753 ALGGILVA
-761 GGAVTTGLGLSTG
+761 EGAVTTGLGLATG

-790 GLITAIAA
+790 GLITAAIA
-798 TSQEVTYGIQTW
+798 TGQEIKYGIQTW
-810 KHKKLDGRN
+810 QHKKLDGRN

-824 GYKITEVDDSRKVGG
+824 GYKIVELDESRKVGG

-844 IIVKDSSKNKTQVIL
+844 IIIKDNSKNKTQVIL

-900 SEDVIS
+900 SEDVIN

-911 YIPDYYD
+911 YMPDYYD
-918 TNSSISGNYK
+918 TNSSISGTYK

-962 GDEYKTEND
+962 SDEYKTEND
-971 KNNKSEADE
+971 KNNKSETDE
-980 ETISNKQINTDIVR
+980 ETISNKQTNSDIVR
-994 GVYGA
+994 GIYGA
-999 YLGVSNTSDKLTPA
+999 YLGVANTSDKLTPA

-1023 NSSNIL
+1023 DSSNTL

-1034 RMDDNSTYFA
+1034 RMDDNSTYSA

-1055 NYLVTKKSQLIN
+1055 NYLVTKKSQLVN

-1074 DGYQFSAF
+1074 EGYQFLAF

-1168 QMTGHARGYYP
+1168 QMTGYARGYFP
-1179 YAPMSVEG
+1179 YTPMSVEG

-1219 KNWFGTRIMYSD
+1219 KNWFGTHIMYSD

-1246 KTNKVDYTRE
+1246 KTNSVDYTRE

-1278 AIAPVNQITVQQT
+1278 AVAPVNQTAVQQV

-1301 LPEAPTVIS
+1301 LPETPTVIS

-1323 TPGKRGDSTQYV
+1323 TPGKRGNNTQYV

-1344 IWKTDGSSLICISDA
+1344 IWKTDGSSLICISDV

-1377 PTLGVRNVKTCYN
+1377 PTLGIRNVKTCYN

-1459 STSSFADGITL
+1459 SSSSFADGITL
-1470 TNVVFDPT
+1470 TNVVFDTT
-1478 LDERVVQNIS
+1478 LDESIVQNIS
-1488 VPISYLT
+1488 VPINYLT

-1501 TTYGTV
+1501 TTYETV
-1507 MTTSYFIGI
+1507 MTTSYFVGI

-1542 GNYKNFTLQKLKFAN
+1542 GNYKNFTLKKLKFYKN
-1557 SGGEMQESFPLSN
+1557 GQEQDTFPLSN

-1576 PTHDVSVYGLYINPK
+1576 PTHNVSIYGLYINPK
-1591 SPLYTRDLMD
+1591 SM
-1601 KQGTRRV
+1601 
-1608 YLTTRD
+1608 
-1614 GNKIGSVFIHKD
+1614 GST
-1626 LRSML
+1626 L

-1638 NKENHAYSDTDVNK
+1638 NKEGHAYADTDVNK

-1664 EYQLTANSVQGVT
+1664 E
-1677 SDNYLEKF
+1677 
-1685 KETEAYRIINDLYS
+1685 
-1699 QYNKLSAQI
+1699 
-1708 EVSNDTQVSKSTNI
+1708 
-1722 MSMYSKWK
+1722 
-1730 QLVTYS
+1730 
-1736 DNMFKYDGSP
+1736 
-1746 IQAYIVHAQTITYSE
+1746 
-1761 LIHTS
+1761 LIHTN

-1799 TINATIPN
+1799 TISATVPN
-1807 SEQTLEDYYYNKTA
+1807 TDQTLEDYYYNKIA
-1821 SYNVATYESTVAIIP
+1821 SYNVATYESTVAVIP
-1836 KWNMQFLSA
+1836 KWNMQFLST

-1938 CDIEYNSD
+1938 CDIEYNND
-1946 FLKVQTRQQNKSAD
+1946 FLKIQTRQQNKSAD
-1960 LPHNYFARTKYINE
+1960 LPHNYFARAKHINE

-1979 IMAQVGKHDYRHLS
+1979 IMAQVGTHDYRHLS
-1993 GGEIVYYQ
+1993 GGEIVYYP

-2014 IDVDDQLDTSASSFG
+2014 VDVDDWTDTSASSFG

-2058 EYERRDSTKAL
+2058 EYERKDSTKAL
-2069 CIPENSTWK
+2069 CTQENSTWK

-2100 DVVKERG
+2100 DAVKERG
-2107 EIAIPGY
+2107 EIAIPGQ
-2114 SYSVLNGYKDTTEG
+2114 SYSVSDGYSETTEG

>member
-1 MEINNEI
+1 MSNIIN
-8 SFNVQTKVLPTKGNL
+8 FNVQTKVLPTKGNL

-45 LYTEQELEDNFN
+45 LYTEQELEDTFD
-57 IFIDKTY
+57 IIIDRIYK
-64 EVVPNATIQ
+64 VLPNAKLNE
-73 NGKKVALED
+73 NGTKELPDDANNPEIDLS
-82 GPAINIPITAFKD
+82 ISAFKD
-95 GSYRQHFK
+95 GSYAQYFK
-103 IEGRDPSNNPVT
+103 TIGIGADGKEVT
-115 DECGNY
+115 DIFGNY
-121 LPNGTPAV
+121 LPNKTAAV
-129 AWVVRYNN
+129 IWIILYNN
-137 KLYWEED
+137 IKYQEED
-144 FLSNIN
+144 FLNSLS
-150 SIFTYAIGT
+150 SIFPETVGT
-159 QWLKKTAVEGKE
+159 QWLKKTIVEGKE
-171 VYEPL
+171 VYVPL
-176 TEDLP
+176 TENLP

-192 VTDELKFDLKHPVN
+192 VTDELKFDLNHPVN

-245 IDRKG
+245 VDRKG

-285 SGGNLKVGNYHF
+285 SGGNLKIGNYHF

-365 AEQGENF
+365 AEQEENI
-372 NTEYIKID
+372 NTEYVKID

-398 EPTIPITATDINDT
+398 EPTIPITAIDINDT
-412 FEIVDAAKVQVS
+412 FEIVDAAKAQVS

-515 GCSNVVEYK
+515 GCSNVK
-524 EAKKEAKKEDTKDG
+524 EF
-538 ENPDKKDYSSLY
+538 NSNVSLY
-550 TDIPLYI
+550 TDIPLYVK
-557 NNERN
+557 NQRN
-562 YINYSET
+562 YINYNET
-569 DYQLVANTVRDKDLK
+569 DYQLAANAVKNSEIK

-598 QSNKDADTIHSL
+598 QSDKDTDTIHSL

-753 TLGGVLVA
+753 ALGGILVA
-761 GGAVTTGLGLSTG
+761 GGAVTTGLGLATG

-790 GLITAIAA
+790 GLLTAAIA
-798 TSQEVTYGIQTW
+798 TSQEIKYGIQTW
-810 KHKKLDGRN
+810 QHKKLDGRN

-824 GYKITEVDDSRKVGG
+824 GYKIAELDESRKVGG

-844 IIVKDSSKNKTQVIL
+844 IIIKDNSKNKTQVIL

-900 SEDVIS
+900 TEDIVN

-911 YIPDYYD
+911 YMPDYYD
-918 TNSSISGNYK
+918 TNSSISGTYK

-949 AGYAEEAWQYESV
+949 AGYAEEAWRYESV

-971 KNNKSEADE
+971 KSNKSETDE
-980 ETISNKQINTDIVR
+980 ETISNKQTNSDIVR
-994 GVYGA
+994 GIYGA
-999 YLGVSNTSDKLTPA
+999 YLGVANTSDKLTPA

-1023 NSSNIL
+1023 DSNNTL

-1055 NYLVTKKSQLIN
+1055 NYLVTKKSQLVN

-1114 TWKDNYNPSKT
+1114 TWKDNYDPKKT

-1168 QMTGHARGYYP
+1168 QMTGHARGYFP
-1179 YAPMSVEG
+1179 YIPMSVEG

-1204 LSDRWNNLLPDVPYI
+1204 LSDRWNSLLPDVPYI

-1246 KTNKVDYTRE
+1246 KTSSVDYTRE

-1272 IFEHGI
+1272 IFEHGV
-1278 AIAPVNQITVQQT
+1278 AVAPVNQTAVQQVA
-1291 SGQLVATSRV
+1291 GQLVATSRA
-1301 LPEAPTVIS
+1301 LPEAPTIIS

-1323 TPGKRGDSTQYV
+1323 TPGKRGMGTQYV
-1335 YGVDTIAKK
+1335 YGVDTVAKK
-1344 IWKTDGSSLICISDA
+1344 IWKTDGATLTCISDA

-1372 ERETT
+1372 EREIT

-1507 MTTSYFIGI
+1507 MTTSYFVGI

-1527 NVPYDISYELCRDIY
+1527 NVPYDINYELCRDIY
-1542 GNYKNFTLQKLKFAN
+1542 GNYKSFTLKKLEFYDREGKL
-1557 SGGEMQESFPLSN
+1557 QDKFPLSS
-1570 VEDALF
+1570 VEDHDALF
-1576 PTHDVSVYGLYINPK
+1576 PNHDVSVYGLYINPK

-1601 KQGTRRV
+1601 EQGVKKT
-1608 YLTTRD
+1608 YLTTKD
-1614 GNKIGSVFIHKD
+1614 EEHNKISSVFIHKD
-1626 LRSML
+1626 MRAML

-1638 NKENHAYSDTDVNK
+1638 NKENHAYADTDVNK
-1652 WEPNTKESLNIG
+1652 WGPNTKENIDIK
-1664 EYQLTANSVQGVT
+1664 EQQLTADTVQDVT

-1685 KETEAYRIINDLYS
+1685 KETKAYKTINDLYN
-1699 QYNKLSAQI
+1699 QYGQLSAYI
-1708 EVSNDTQVSKSTNI
+1708 EVANDVQLSKSTNI
-1722 MSMYSKWK
+1722 MSMYFKWEK
-1730 QLVTYS
+1730 LVTYS
-1736 DNMFKYDGSP
+1736 DNMFKYNDSP
-1746 IQAYIVHAQTITYSE
+1746 MQAYMVHAQTVTYSE
-1761 LIHTS
+1761 LIHTN

-1780 PKDKQINPD
+1780 PEDKQINPD

-1799 TINATIPN
+1799 TVTATVPN
-1807 SEQTLEDYYYNKTA
+1807 TEQTLEDYYYNKTA
-1821 SYNVATYESTVAIIP
+1821 SYNVATYESTVAVIP
-1836 KWNMQFLSA
+1836 KWNMQFLST

-1896 ANKAKPESFHYEVIG
+1896 ANKAKPESFHYEVVG

-1946 FLKVQTRQQNKSAD
+1946 FLKIQTRQQNKSAD
-1960 LPHNYFARTKYINE
+1960 LPHNYFARTKHINE

-1979 IMAQVGKHDYRHLS
+1979 VMAEVGKHDYRHLS
-1993 GGEIVYYQ
+1993 GGEIVYYP

-2014 IDVDDQLDTSASSFG
+2014 IDVDDQPDTSASSFG

-2058 EYERRDSTKAL
+2058 EYERRNSTKAL
-2069 CIPENSTWK
+2069 CTPENSTWK
-2078 DGAGTRA
+2078 DGEGTRK

-2100 DVVKERG
+2100 EKVKEKG

-2114 SYSVLNGYKDTTEG
+2114 SSSVLTGYSETTEG

-2185 YSGKELAIIDFI
+2185 YSGKELAVIDFI

>member
-73 NGKKVALED
+73 NGKKVALEN
-82 GPAINIPITAFKD
+82 GTAINIPITAFKD

-103 IEGRDPSNNPVT
+103 IEGRDTSNKPVT

-121 LPNGTPAV
+121 LPNGTSAV

-137 KLYWEED
+137 KQYWEEE
-144 FLSNIN
+144 FLRNIN
-150 SIFTYAIGT
+150 SIFTYTVGT
-159 QWLKKTAVEGKE
+159 QWLKKTVVEDKE

-398 EPTIPITATDINDT
+398 EPTIPITAADINDT
-412 FEIVDAAKVQVS
+412 FEIVDAAKAQVS

-524 EAKKEAKKEDTKDG
+524 EPKKKVEKEETTNGENLDKKE
-538 ENPDKKDYSSLY
+538 DYSSLY

-569 DYQLVANTVRDKDLK
+569 DYQLVANKVRDEDLK
-584 STALNENI
+584 STAINENI

-598 QSNKDADTIHSL
+598 QSDKDADTIHSL

-724 GAATV
+724 GAATII
-729 FTAGAAGALV
+729 TGGAVGALA
-739 AGSTLAGAVTAGST
+739 AGSTLAGAVTTGVT
-753 TLGGVLVA
+753 TLSGVLVA
-761 GGAVTTGLGLSTG
+761 GGAIATGATTSAVLGTTGL
-774 VAGASAIIAV
+774 VIAGA
-784 GAGTAA
+784 GAAA
-790 GLITAIAA
+790 GLLTTVAA
-798 TSQEVTYGIQTW
+798 TGQEIKYGIQTW
-810 KHKKLDGRN
+810 QHKKLDGRN

-824 GYKITEVDDSRKVGG
+824 GYKIAELDGSRKVGG

-844 IIVKDSSKNKTQVIL
+844 IIIKDNSKNKTQVIL

-900 SEDVIS
+900 SEDVIN

-918 TNSSISGNYK
+918 TNSSISGTYK

-971 KNNKSEADE
+971 KNNKSEVDE
-980 ETISNKQINTDIVR
+980 ETISSKQINSDIVR
-994 GVYGA
+994 GIYGA
-999 YLGVSNTSDKLTPA
+999 YLGVANTSDKLTPA

-1034 RMDDNSTYFA
+1034 RMDDNSTYSA

-1055 NYLVTKKSQLIN
+1055 NYLVTKKSQLVN

-1114 TWKDNYNPSKT
+1114 TWRDNYNPSKT

-1246 KTNKVDYTRE
+1246 KTNSVDYTRE

-1278 AIAPVNQITVQQT
+1278 AVAPVNQTVVQQV

-1301 LPEAPTVIS
+1301 LPETPTVIS

-1344 IWKTDGSSLICISDA
+1344 IWKTDGSSLICISDV
-1359 KVQEFLNNNITLG
+1359 KVQEFLNNNITLS

-1377 PTLGVRNVKTCYN
+1377 PTLGIRNVKTCYN

-1470 TNVVFDPT
+1470 TNVVFDTT
-1478 LDERVVQNIS
+1478 LDEKVVQNIS
-1488 VPISYLT
+1488 VPINYLT

-1501 TTYGTV
+1501 TIYGTV
-1507 MTTSYFIGI
+1507 MTTSYFVGI

-1542 GNYKNFTLQKLKFAN
+1542 GNYKNFTLKKLKFYKD
-1557 SGGEMQESFPLSN
+1557 GHEQDTFPLSN

-1576 PTHDVSVYGLYINPK
+1576 PTHNVSVYGLYLNPK

-1614 GNKIGSVFIHKD
+1614 SNKISSVFIHKD
-1626 LRSML
+1626 LGSTL

-1638 NKENHAYSDTDVNK
+1638 NKEGHAYADTDVNK

-1664 EYQLTANSVQGVT
+1664 E
-1677 SDNYLEKF
+1677 
-1685 KETEAYRIINDLYS
+1685 
-1699 QYNKLSAQI
+1699 
-1708 EVSNDTQVSKSTNI
+1708 
-1722 MSMYSKWK
+1722 
-1730 QLVTYS
+1730 
-1736 DNMFKYDGSP
+1736 
-1746 IQAYIVHAQTITYSE
+1746 
-1761 LIHTS
+1761 LIHTN

-1799 TINATIPN
+1799 TISATVPN
-1807 SEQTLEDYYYNKTA
+1807 TDQTLEDYYYNKIA
-1821 SYNVATYESTVAIIP
+1821 SYNVATYESTVAVIP
-1836 KWNMQFLSA
+1836 KWNMQFLST

-1938 CDIEYNSD
+1938 CDIEYNND
-1946 FLKVQTRQQNKSAD
+1946 FLKIQTRQQNKSAD
-1960 LPHNYFARTKYINE
+1960 LPHNYFARAKHINE

-1979 IMAQVGKHDYRHLS
+1979 IMAQVGTHDYRHLS
-1993 GGEIVYYQ
+1993 GGEIVYYP

-2014 IDVDDQLDTSASSFG
+2014 IDVDDQTDTSASSFG

-2069 CIPENSTWK
+2069 CTPENSTWK
-2078 DGAGTRA
+2078 DGAGTRE

-2100 DVVKERG
+2100 EVVKERG

-2114 SYSVLNGYKDTTEG
+2114 SSSTSTGYSETAEG

>member
-73 NGKKVALED
+73 NGKKVALEN
-82 GPAINIPITAFKD
+82 GTAINIPITAFKD

-103 IEGRDPSNNPVT
+103 VEGRDTSNNPVT

-121 LPNGTPAV
+121 LPNGTSAV

-137 KLYWEED
+137 KQYWEEE
-144 FLSNIN
+144 FLRNIN
-150 SIFTYAIGT
+150 SIFTYTVGT
-159 QWLKKTAVEGKE
+159 QWLKKTVVEDKE

-398 EPTIPITATDINDT
+398 EPTIPITAADINDT
-412 FEIVDAAKVQVS
+412 FEIVDAAKAQVS

-524 EAKKEAKKEDTKDG
+524 EPKKKVEKEETTNGENLDKKE
-538 ENPDKKDYSSLY
+538 DYSSLY

-569 DYQLVANTVRDKDLK
+569 DYQLVANKVRDEDLK
-584 STALNENI
+584 STAINENI

-598 QSNKDADTIHSL
+598 QSDKDADTIHSL

-724 GAATV
+724 GAATII
-729 FTAGAAGALV
+729 TGGAVGALA
-739 AGSTLAGAVTAGST
+739 AGSTLAGAVTTGVT
-753 TLGGVLVA
+753 TLSGVLVA
-761 GGAVTTGLGLSTG
+761 GGAIATGATTSAVLGTTGL
-774 VAGASAIIAV
+774 VIAGA
-784 GAGTAA
+784 GAAA
-790 GLITAIAA
+790 GLLTTVAA
-798 TSQEVTYGIQTW
+798 TGQEIKYGIQTW
-810 KHKKLDGRN
+810 QHKKLDGRN

-824 GYKITEVDDSRKVGG
+824 GYKIAELDGSRKVGG

-844 IIVKDSSKNKTQVIL
+844 IIIKDNSKNKTQVIL

-900 SEDVIS
+900 SEDVIN

-918 TNSSISGNYK
+918 TNSSISGTYK

-971 KNNKSEADE
+971 KNNKSEVDE
-980 ETISNKQINTDIVR
+980 ETISSKQINSDIVR
-994 GVYGA
+994 GIYGA
-999 YLGVSNTSDKLTPA
+999 YLGVANTSDKLTPA

-1034 RMDDNSTYFA
+1034 RMDDNSTYSA

-1055 NYLVTKKSQLIN
+1055 NYLVTKKSQLVN

-1114 TWKDNYNPSKT
+1114 TWRDNYNPSKT

-1246 KTNKVDYTRE
+1246 KTRSVDYTRE

-1278 AIAPVNQITVQQT
+1278 AVAPVNQATVQQT

-1335 YGVDTIAKK
+1335 YGVDTVAKK
-1344 IWKTDGSSLICISDA
+1344 IWKTDGSSLTCISDV

-1377 PTLGVRNVKTCYN
+1377 PILGVRNVKTCYN

-1470 TNVVFDPT
+1470 TNVVFDTT
-1478 LDERVVQNIS
+1478 LDEKVVQNIS
-1488 VPISYLT
+1488 VPINYLT

-1501 TTYGTV
+1501 TIYGTV
-1507 MTTSYFIGI
+1507 MTTSYFVGI

-1542 GNYKNFTLQKLKFAN
+1542 GNYKNFTLKKLKFYKD
-1557 SGGEMQESFPLSN
+1557 GHEQDTFPLSN

-1576 PTHDVSVYGLYINPK
+1576 PTHNVSVYGLYLNPK

-1614 GNKIGSVFIHKD
+1614 SNKISSVFIHKD
-1626 LRSML
+1626 LGSTL

-1638 NKENHAYSDTDVNK
+1638 NKEGHAYADTDVNK
-1652 WEPNTKESLNIG
+1652 QEPNTKESLNIG
-1664 EYQLTANSVQGVT
+1664 E
-1677 SDNYLEKF
+1677 
-1685 KETEAYRIINDLYS
+1685 
-1699 QYNKLSAQI
+1699 
-1708 EVSNDTQVSKSTNI
+1708 
-1722 MSMYSKWK
+1722 
-1730 QLVTYS
+1730 
-1736 DNMFKYDGSP
+1736 
-1746 IQAYIVHAQTITYSE
+1746 
-1761 LIHTS
+1761 LIHTN

-1799 TINATIPN
+1799 TISATVPN
-1807 SEQTLEDYYYNKTA
+1807 TDQTLEDYYYNKIA
-1821 SYNVATYESTVAIIP
+1821 SYNVATYESTVAVIP
-1836 KWNMQFLSA
+1836 KWNMQFLST

-1946 FLKVQTRQQNKSAD
+1946 FLKIQTRQQNKSAD
-1960 LPHNYFARTKYINE
+1960 LPHNYFARAKHINE

-1979 IMAQVGKHDYRHLS
+1979 IMAQVGTHDYRHLS
-1993 GGEIVYYQ
+1993 GGEIVYYP

-2014 IDVDDQLDTSASSFG
+2014 IDIDDQPDTSASSFG

-2069 CIPENSTWK
+2069 CTPENSTWK
-2078 DGAGTRA
+2078 DGAGTRE

-2100 DVVKERG
+2100 EVVKERG

-2114 SYSVLNGYKDTTEG
+2114 SSSTSTGYSETAEG

>member
-8 SFNVQTKVLPTKGNL
+8 NFNVQTKVLPTKGNL

-82 GPAINIPITAFKD
+82 GTAINIPITAFKD

-103 IEGRDPSNNPVT
+103 IEGRDTSNHPVT

-121 LPNGTPAV
+121 LPNGTSAV

-137 KLYWEED
+137 KQYWEEE
-144 FLSNIN
+144 FLRNIN
-150 SIFTYAIGT
+150 SIFTYTVGT
-159 QWLKKTAVEGKE
+159 QWLKKTVVEDKE

-398 EPTIPITATDINDT
+398 EPTIPITAADINDT
-412 FEIVDAAKVQVS
+412 FEIVDAAKAQVS

-524 EAKKEAKKEDTKDG
+524 EPKKKVEKEETTNGENLDKKE
-538 ENPDKKDYSSLY
+538 DYSSLY

-569 DYQLVANTVRDKDLK
+569 DYQLVANKVRDKDLK
-584 STALNENI
+584 STAINENI

-598 QSNKDADTIHSL
+598 QSDKDADTIHSL

-729 FTAGAAGALV
+729 FTAGAAGALA
-739 AGSTLAGAVTAGST
+739 AGSTLAGAVTTGVT
-753 TLGGVLVA
+753 TLSGVLVA
-761 GGAVTTGLGLSTG
+761 GGAIATGATTSAVLGTTGL
-774 VAGASAIIAV
+774 VIAGA
-784 GAGTAA
+784 GAAA
-790 GLITAIAA
+790 GLLTTVAA
-798 TSQEVTYGIQTW
+798 TGQEIKYGIQTW
-810 KHKKLDGRN
+810 QHKKLDGRN

-824 GYKITEVDDSRKVGG
+824 GYKIAELDGSRKVGG

-844 IIVKDSSKNKTQVIL
+844 IIIKDNSKNKTQVIL

-900 SEDVIS
+900 SEDVIN

-918 TNSSISGNYK
+918 TNSSISGTYK

-980 ETISNKQINTDIVR
+980 ETISNKQINSDIVR
-994 GVYGA
+994 GIYGA
-999 YLGVSNTSDKLTPA
+999 YLGVANTSDKLTPA

-1034 RMDDNSTYFA
+1034 RMDDNSTYSA

-1114 TWKDNYNPSKT
+1114 TWRDNYNPSKT

-1246 KTNKVDYTRE
+1246 KTRSVDYTRE

-1278 AIAPVNQITVQQT
+1278 AVAPVNQATVQQT

-1335 YGVDTIAKK
+1335 YGVDTVAKK
-1344 IWKTDGSSLICISDA
+1344 IWKTDGSSLTCISDV

-1377 PTLGVRNVKTCYN
+1377 PILGVRNVKTCYN

-1470 TNVVFDPT
+1470 TNVVFDTT
-1478 LDERVVQNIS
+1478 LDEKVVQNIS
-1488 VPISYLT
+1488 VPINYLT

-1501 TTYGTV
+1501 TIYGTV
-1507 MTTSYFIGI
+1507 MTTSYFVGI

-1542 GNYKNFTLQKLKFAN
+1542 GNYKNFTLKKLKFYKD
-1557 SGGEMQESFPLSN
+1557 GHEQDTFPLSN

-1576 PTHDVSVYGLYINPK
+1576 PTHNVSVYGLYLNPK

-1608 YLTTRD
+1608 YLTTRNS
-1614 GNKIGSVFIHKD
+1614 NKISSVFIHKD
-1626 LRSML
+1626 LGSTL

-1638 NKENHAYSDTDVNK
+1638 NKEGHAYADTDVNK
-1652 WEPNTKESLNIG
+1652 QEPNTKESLNIG
-1664 EYQLTANSVQGVT
+1664 E
-1677 SDNYLEKF
+1677 
-1685 KETEAYRIINDLYS
+1685 
-1699 QYNKLSAQI
+1699 
-1708 EVSNDTQVSKSTNI
+1708 
-1722 MSMYSKWK
+1722 
-1730 QLVTYS
+1730 
-1736 DNMFKYDGSP
+1736 
-1746 IQAYIVHAQTITYSE
+1746 
-1761 LIHTS
+1761 LIHTN

-1799 TINATIPN
+1799 TISATVPN
-1807 SEQTLEDYYYNKTA
+1807 TDQTLEDYYYNKIA
-1821 SYNVATYESTVAIIP
+1821 SYNVATYESTVAVIP
-1836 KWNMQFLSA
+1836 KWNMQFLST

-1946 FLKVQTRQQNKSAD
+1946 FLKIQTRQQNKSAD
-1960 LPHNYFARTKYINE
+1960 LPHNYFARAKHINE

-1979 IMAQVGKHDYRHLS
+1979 IMAQVGTHDYRHLS
-1993 GGEIVYYQ
+1993 GGEIVYYP

-2014 IDVDDQLDTSASSFG
+2014 IDIDDQPDTSASSFG

-2069 CIPENSTWK
+2069 CTPENSTWK
-2078 DGAGTRA
+2078 DGAGTRE

-2100 DVVKERG
+2100 EVIKERG

-2114 SYSVLNGYKDTTEG
+2114 SSSTSTGYSETAEG

>member
-82 GPAINIPITAFKD
+82 GTIINIPITAFKD

-103 IEGRDPSNNPVT
+103 IEGRDTSNNPVT

-121 LPNGTPAV
+121 LPNGTSAV
-129 AWVVRYNN
+129 SWVVRYNN
-137 KLYWEED
+137 KQYWEED
-144 FLSNIN
+144 FLRNIN
-150 SIFTYAIGT
+150 SIFTYTVGT
-159 QWLKKTAVEGKE
+159 QWLKKIVVEDRE

-245 IDRKG
+245 VDRKG

-398 EPTIPITATDINDT
+398 EPTIPITAADINDT
-412 FEIVDAAKVQVS
+412 FEIVDAAKAQVS

-524 EAKKEAKKEDTKDG
+524 EPKKKVKKEETTNG
-538 ENPDKKDYSSLY
+538 ENPDKKEDYSSLY

-569 DYQLVANTVRDKDLK
+569 DYQLVANKVRDKDLK
-584 STALNENI
+584 STAINENI

-598 QSNKDADTIHSL
+598 QSDKDADTIHSL

-704 SSLWGKI
+704 SGLWSKI

-729 FTAGAAGALV
+729 FTAGAAGALA

-753 TLGGVLVA
+753 ALGGILVA
-761 GGAVTTGLGLSTG
+761 GGAVTTGLGLATE

-790 GLITAIAA
+790 GLITAAIA
-798 TSQEVTYGIQTW
+798 TGQEVKYGIQTW
-810 KHKKLDGRN
+810 QHKKLDGRN

-824 GYKITEVDDSRKVGG
+824 GYKISELDGSRKVGG

-844 IIVKDSSKNKTQVIL
+844 IIIKDNSKNKTQVIL

-900 SEDVIS
+900 SEDVIN

-918 TNSSISGNYK
+918 TNSSISGTYK

-980 ETISNKQINTDIVR
+980 ETISNKQINSDIVR
-994 GVYGA
+994 GIYGA
-999 YLGVSNTSDKLTPA
+999 YLGVANTSDKLTPA

-1034 RMDDNSTYFA
+1034 RMDDNSTYSA

-1055 NYLVTKKSQLIN
+1055 NYLVTKKSQLVN
-1067 DSTDFYK
+1067 DSTNFYK

-1246 KTNKVDYTRE
+1246 KTRSVDYTRE

-1278 AIAPVNQITVQQT
+1278 AVAPVNQATVQQT
-1291 SGQLVATSRV
+1291 SGQLVATSKV

-1335 YGVDTIAKK
+1335 YGVDTVAKK
-1344 IWKTDGSSLICISDA
+1344 IWKTDGSSLTCISDV

-1377 PTLGVRNVKTCYN
+1377 PILGVRNVKTCYN

-1470 TNVVFDPT
+1470 TNVVFDTT
-1478 LDERVVQNIS
+1478 LDESVVQNIS
-1488 VPISYLT
+1488 VPINYLT

-1501 TTYGTV
+1501 TTYETV

-1527 NVPYDISYELCRDIY
+1527 NVPYNISYELCRDVY
-1542 GNYKNFTLQKLKFAN
+1542 GNYKNFTLKKLKFHKD
-1557 SGGEMQESFPLSN
+1557 GHEQDTFPLSN

-1576 PTHDVSVYGLYINPK
+1576 PTHNVSVYGLYLNPK
-1591 SPLYTRDLMD
+1591 SL
-1601 KQGTRRV
+1601 
-1608 YLTTRD
+1608 
-1614 GNKIGSVFIHKD
+1614 GST
-1626 LRSML
+1626 L

-1638 NKENHAYSDTDVNK
+1638 NKEGHAYADTDVNK

-1664 EYQLTANSVQGVT
+1664 E
-1677 SDNYLEKF
+1677 
-1685 KETEAYRIINDLYS
+1685 
-1699 QYNKLSAQI
+1699 
-1708 EVSNDTQVSKSTNI
+1708 
-1722 MSMYSKWK
+1722 
-1730 QLVTYS
+1730 
-1736 DNMFKYDGSP
+1736 
-1746 IQAYIVHAQTITYSE
+1746 
-1761 LIHTS
+1761 LIHTN

-1799 TINATIPN
+1799 TISATVPN
-1807 SEQTLEDYYYNKTA
+1807 TDQTLEDYYYNKIA
-1821 SYNVATYESTVAIIP
+1821 SYNVATYESTVAVIP
-1836 KWNMQFLSA
+1836 KWNMQFLST

-1946 FLKVQTRQQNKSAD
+1946 FLKIQTRQQNKSAD
-1960 LPHNYFARTKYINE
+1960 LPHNYFARAKHINE

-1979 IMAQVGKHDYRHLS
+1979 IMAQVGTHDYRHLS
-1993 GGEIVYYQ
+1993 GGEIVYYP

-2014 IDVDDQLDTSASSFG
+2014 IDIDDQPDTSASSFG

-2069 CIPENSTWK
+2069 CTTENSTWK
-2078 DGAGTRA
+2078 DGAGTRE

-2100 DVVKERG
+2100 EVVKERG

-2114 SYSVLNGYKDTTEG
+2114 SSSDSTDYSEIAEG

>member
-45 LYTEQELEDNFN
+45 LYTEQELEDNFD
-57 IFIDKTY
+57 IIIDK
-64 EVVPNATIQ
+64 
-73 NGKKVALED
+73 
-82 GPAINIPITAFKD
+82 
-95 GSYRQHFK
+95 R
-103 IEGRDPSNNPVT
+103 
-115 DECGNY
+115 
-121 LPNGTPAV
+121 
-129 AWVVRYNN
+129 
-137 KLYWEED
+137 
-144 FLSNIN
+144 
-150 SIFTYAIGT
+150 GT
-159 QWLKKTAVEGKE
+159 QWLKKTVIDNKE
-171 VYEPL
+171 IYEPL

-192 VTDELKFDLKHPVN
+192 ITDELKFDLKHPVN

-398 EPTIPITATDINDT
+398 EPTIPITAADINDT
-412 FEIVDAAKVQVS
+412 FEIVDAVKAQVS

-524 EAKKEAKKEDTKDG
+524 EPKKKVKKEETTDG
-538 ENPDKKDYSSLY
+538 ENPDKKEDYSSLY

-569 DYQLVANTVRDKDLK
+569 DYQLVANKVRDKDLK
-584 STALNENI
+584 STAINENI

-598 QSNKDADTIHSL
+598 QSDKDADTIHSL

-693 SRYQFKFKKKS
+693 SRYQFRFKKKS
-704 SSLWGKI
+704 SSLWSKI
-711 GKIAAITAGVVAL
+711 GTIAAITAGVVAL

-753 TLGGVLVA
+753 ALGGVLVA
-761 GGAVTTGLGLSTG
+761 GGAVTTGLGLATG

-790 GLITAIAA
+790 GLITAAIA
-798 TSQEVTYGIQTW
+798 TGQEVKYGIQTW
-810 KHKKLDGRN
+810 QHKKLDGRN

-824 GYKITEVDDSRKVGG
+824 GYKIAELDGSRKVGG

-844 IIVKDSSKNKTQVIL
+844 IIIKDNSKNKTQVIL

-900 SEDVIS
+900 SEDVIN

-918 TNSSISGNYK
+918 TNSSISGTYK

-980 ETISNKQINTDIVR
+980 ETISNKQTNSDIVR
-994 GVYGA
+994 GIYGA
-999 YLGVSNTSDKLTPA
+999 YLGVANTSDKLTPA

-1034 RMDDNSTYFA
+1034 RMDDNSTYSA

-1055 NYLVTKKSQLIN
+1055 NYLVTKKSQLVN

-1246 KTNKVDYTRE
+1246 KTRSVDYTRE

-1278 AIAPVNQITVQQT
+1278 AVAPVNQATVQQT
-1291 SGQLVATSRV
+1291 SGQLVATSKV

-1335 YGVDTIAKK
+1335 YGVDTVAKK
-1344 IWKTDGSSLICISDA
+1344 IWKTDGNSLTCISDV

-1377 PTLGVRNVKTCYN
+1377 PILGVRNVKTCYN

-1470 TNVVFDPT
+1470 TNVVFDTT
-1478 LDERVVQNIS
+1478 LDEKVVQNIS
-1488 VPISYLT
+1488 VPINYLT

-1501 TTYGTV
+1501 TTYETV
-1507 MTTSYFIGI
+1507 MTTSYFVGI

-1542 GNYKNFTLQKLKFAN
+1542 GNYKNFTLKKLKFYKD
-1557 SGGEMQESFPLSN
+1557 GHEQDTFPLSN

-1576 PTHDVSVYGLYINPK
+1576 PTHNVSVYGLYLNPK
-1591 SPLYTRDLMD
+1591 SL
-1601 KQGTRRV
+1601 
-1608 YLTTRD
+1608 
-1614 GNKIGSVFIHKD
+1614 GST
-1626 LRSML
+1626 L

-1638 NKENHAYSDTDVNK
+1638 NKEGHAYADIDVNK
-1652 WEPNTKESLNIG
+1652 WEPNTKESLNVG
-1664 EYQLTANSVQGVT
+1664 Q
-1677 SDNYLEKF
+1677 
-1685 KETEAYRIINDLYS
+1685 
-1699 QYNKLSAQI
+1699 
-1708 EVSNDTQVSKSTNI
+1708 
-1722 MSMYSKWK
+1722 
-1730 QLVTYS
+1730 
-1736 DNMFKYDGSP
+1736 
-1746 IQAYIVHAQTITYSE
+1746 
-1761 LIHTS
+1761 LIHTN

-1799 TINATIPN
+1799 TISATVPN
-1807 SEQTLEDYYYNKTA
+1807 TDQTLEDYYYNKIA
-1821 SYNVATYESTVAIIP
+1821 SYNVATYESTVAVIP
-1836 KWNMQFLSA
+1836 KWNMQFLST

-1938 CDIEYNSD
+1938 CDIEYNNN
-1946 FLKVQTRQQNKSAD
+1946 FLKIQTRQQPKSAD
-1960 LPHNYFARTKYINE
+1960 LPHNYFARGKYINE

-1979 IMAQVGKHDYRHLS
+1979 ISAQVGTHDYRHLS
-1993 GGEIVYYQ
+1993 GGEIVYYPT
-2001 NRQEFRVWNHVPA
+2001 RQEFRVWNHALAV
-2014 IDVDDQLDTSASSFG
+2014 DVDDFKDTSATSFG
-2029 GRGLMASNMRYLEDR
+2029 GRGLIASNMRYLEDR
-2044 WKVQINPLLITYKN
+2044 WKVQINPLIITYKN
-2058 EYERRDSTKAL
+2058 EYVRKDPNKAL

-2078 DGAGTRA
+2078 NGSGSMKGT
-2085 GDKLPPLPLYNSPIP
+2085 KLPPLPLYNSPIP
-2100 DVVKERG
+2100 DKVMEKG
-2107 EIAIPGY
+2107 EIQFPGY
-2114 SYSVLNGYKDTTEG
+2114 TSNPLGGYKTTTDG

-2133 YNLYKVDFENG
+2133 YDLYELDLSNN

>member
-45 LYTEQELEDNFN
+45 LYTEQELEDNFD
-57 IFIDKTY
+57 IIIDK
-64 EVVPNATIQ
+64 
-73 NGKKVALED
+73 
-82 GPAINIPITAFKD
+82 
-95 GSYRQHFK
+95 R
-103 IEGRDPSNNPVT
+103 
-115 DECGNY
+115 
-121 LPNGTPAV
+121 
-129 AWVVRYNN
+129 
-137 KLYWEED
+137 
-144 FLSNIN
+144 
-150 SIFTYAIGT
+150 GT
-159 QWLKKTAVEGKE
+159 QWLKKTVIDNKE
-171 VYEPL
+171 IYEPL

-192 VTDELKFDLKHPVN
+192 ITDELKFDLKHPVN

-398 EPTIPITATDINDT
+398 EPTIPITAADINDT
-412 FEIVDAAKVQVS
+412 FEIVDAVKAQVS

-524 EAKKEAKKEDTKDG
+524 EPNKKVKKEETTDG
-538 ENPDKKDYSSLY
+538 ENPDKKEDYSSLY

-569 DYQLVANTVRDKDLK
+569 DYQLVANKVRDKDLK
-584 STALNENI
+584 STAINENI

-598 QSNKDADTIHSL
+598 QSDKDADTIHSL

-693 SRYQFKFKKKS
+693 SRYQFRFKKKS
-704 SSLWGKI
+704 SSLWSKI
-711 GKIAAITAGVVAL
+711 GTIAAITAGVVAL

-753 TLGGVLVA
+753 ALGGVLVA
-761 GGAVTTGLGLSTG
+761 GGAVTTGLGLATG

-790 GLITAIAA
+790 GLITAAIA
-798 TSQEVTYGIQTW
+798 TGQEVKYGIQTW
-810 KHKKLDGRN
+810 QHKKLDGRN

-824 GYKITEVDDSRKVGG
+824 GYKIAELDGSRKVGG

-844 IIVKDSSKNKTQVIL
+844 IIIKDNSKNKTQVIL

-900 SEDVIS
+900 SEDVIN

-918 TNSSISGNYK
+918 TNSSISGTYK

-980 ETISNKQINTDIVR
+980 ETISNKQTNSDIVR
-994 GVYGA
+994 GIYGA
-999 YLGVSNTSDKLTPA
+999 YLGVANTSDKLTPA

-1034 RMDDNSTYFA
+1034 RMDDNSTYSA

-1055 NYLVTKKSQLIN
+1055 NYLVTKKSQLVN

-1246 KTNKVDYTRE
+1246 KTRSVDYTRE

-1278 AIAPVNQITVQQT
+1278 AVAPVNQATVQQT
-1291 SGQLVATSRV
+1291 SGQLVATSKV

-1335 YGVDTIAKK
+1335 YGVDTVAKK
-1344 IWKTDGSSLICISDA
+1344 IWKTDGNSLTCISDV

-1377 PTLGVRNVKTCYN
+1377 PILGVRNVKTCYN

-1470 TNVVFDPT
+1470 TNVVFDTT
-1478 LDERVVQNIS
+1478 LDEKVVQNIS
-1488 VPISYLT
+1488 VPINYLT

-1501 TTYGTV
+1501 TIYETV
-1507 MTTSYFIGI
+1507 TTTSYFVGI

-1542 GNYKNFTLQKLKFAN
+1542 GNYKNFTLKKLKFYKD
-1557 SGGEMQESFPLSN
+1557 GHEQDTFPLSN

-1576 PTHDVSVYGLYINPK
+1576 PTHNVSVYGLYLNPK
-1591 SPLYTRDLMD
+1591 SL
-1601 KQGTRRV
+1601 
-1608 YLTTRD
+1608 
-1614 GNKIGSVFIHKD
+1614 GST
-1626 LRSML
+1626 L

-1638 NKENHAYSDTDVNK
+1638 NKEGHAYADIDVNK
-1652 WEPNTKESLNIG
+1652 WEPNTKESLNVG
-1664 EYQLTANSVQGVT
+1664 Q
-1677 SDNYLEKF
+1677 
-1685 KETEAYRIINDLYS
+1685 
-1699 QYNKLSAQI
+1699 
-1708 EVSNDTQVSKSTNI
+1708 
-1722 MSMYSKWK
+1722 
-1730 QLVTYS
+1730 
-1736 DNMFKYDGSP
+1736 
-1746 IQAYIVHAQTITYSE
+1746 
-1761 LIHTS
+1761 LIHTN

-1799 TINATIPN
+1799 TISATVPN
-1807 SEQTLEDYYYNKTA
+1807 TDQTLEDYYYNKIA
-1821 SYNVATYESTVAIIP
+1821 SYNVATYESTVAVIP
-1836 KWNMQFLSA
+1836 KWNMQFLST

-1946 FLKVQTRQQNKSAD
+1946 FLKIQTRQQNKSAD
-1960 LPHNYFARTKYINE
+1960 LPHNYFARAKHINE

-1979 IMAQVGKHDYRHLS
+1979 IMAQAGTHDYRHLS
-1993 GGEIVYYQ
+1993 GGEIVYYP

-2014 IDVDDQLDTSASSFG
+2014 VDVDDQSDTSASSFG
-2029 GRGLMASNMRYLEDR
+2029 GRGLMSSNMRYLEDR

-2058 EYERRDSTKAL
+2058 EYERKDPTKAL
-2069 CIPENSTWK
+2069 CTLENSTWK
-2078 DGAGTRA
+2078 DGAGTRE

-2100 DVVKERG
+2100 EVVKERG

-2114 SYSVLNGYKDTTEG
+2114 SSSDSADYSETAEG

-2133 YNLYKVDFENG
+2133 YNLYKVDFEKD

>member
-73 NGKKVALED
+73 NGKKVALEN
-82 GPAINIPITAFKD
+82 GTAINIPITAFKD

-103 IEGRDPSNNPVT
+103 VEGRDTSNNPVT

-121 LPNGTPAV
+121 LPNGTSAV

-137 KLYWEED
+137 KQYWEEE
-144 FLSNIN
+144 FLRNIN
-150 SIFTYAIGT
+150 SIFTYTVGT
-159 QWLKKTAVEGKE
+159 QWLKKIVVEDKE

-398 EPTIPITATDINDT
+398 EPTIPITAADINDT
-412 FEIVDAAKVQVS
+412 FEIVDAAKAQVS

-524 EAKKEAKKEDTKDG
+524 EPKKKVEKEETTNGENLDKKE
-538 ENPDKKDYSSLY
+538 DYSSLY

-569 DYQLVANTVRDKDLK
+569 DYQLVANKVRDKDLK
-584 STALNENI
+584 STAINENI

-598 QSNKDADTIHSL
+598 QSDKDADTIHSL

-739 AGSTLAGAVTAGST
+739 AGSTLAGAVTTGVT
-753 TLGGVLVA
+753 TLSGVLVA
-761 GGAVTTGLGLSTG
+761 GGAIATGATTSAVLGTTGL
-774 VAGASAIIAV
+774 VIAGA
-784 GAGTAA
+784 GATA
-790 GLITAIAA
+790 GLLTTVAA
-798 TSQEVTYGIQTW
+798 TGQEIKYGIQTW
-810 KHKKLDGRN
+810 QHKKLDGRN

-824 GYKITEVDDSRKVGG
+824 GYKIAELDGSRKVGG

-844 IIVKDSSKNKTQVIL
+844 IIIKDNSKNKTQVIL

-900 SEDVIS
+900 SEDVIN

-918 TNSSISGNYK
+918 TNSSISGTYK

-980 ETISNKQINTDIVR
+980 ETISNKQINSDIVR
-994 GVYGA
+994 GIYGA
-999 YLGVSNTSDKLTPA
+999 YLGVANTSDKLTPA

-1034 RMDDNSTYFA
+1034 RMDDNSTYSA

-1055 NYLVTKKSQLIN
+1055 NYLVTKKSQLVN

-1114 TWKDNYNPSKT
+1114 TWRDNYNPSKT

-1246 KTNKVDYTRE
+1246 KTRSVDYTRE

-1278 AIAPVNQITVQQT
+1278 AVAPVNQTAVQQT

-1335 YGVDTIAKK
+1335 YGVDTVAKK
-1344 IWKTDGSSLICISDA
+1344 IWKTDGSSLTCISDV

-1377 PTLGVRNVKTCYN
+1377 PILGVRNVKTCYN

-1470 TNVVFDPT
+1470 TNVVFDTT
-1478 LDERVVQNIS
+1478 LDEKVVQNIS
-1488 VPISYLT
+1488 VPINYLT

-1501 TTYGTV
+1501 TIYGTV
-1507 MTTSYFIGI
+1507 MTTSYFVGI

-1542 GNYKNFTLQKLKFAN
+1542 GNYKNFTLKKLKFYKD
-1557 SGGEMQESFPLSN
+1557 GHEQDTFPLSN

-1576 PTHDVSVYGLYINPK
+1576 PTHNVSVYGLYLNPK

-1608 YLTTRD
+1608 YLTTRNS
-1614 GNKIGSVFIHKD
+1614 NKISSVFIHKD
-1626 LRSML
+1626 LGSTL

-1638 NKENHAYSDTDVNK
+1638 NKEGHAYADTDVNK
-1652 WEPNTKESLNIG
+1652 QEPNTKESLNIG
-1664 EYQLTANSVQGVT
+1664 E
-1677 SDNYLEKF
+1677 
-1685 KETEAYRIINDLYS
+1685 
-1699 QYNKLSAQI
+1699 
-1708 EVSNDTQVSKSTNI
+1708 
-1722 MSMYSKWK
+1722 
-1730 QLVTYS
+1730 
-1736 DNMFKYDGSP
+1736 
-1746 IQAYIVHAQTITYSE
+1746 
-1761 LIHTS
+1761 LIHTN

-1799 TINATIPN
+1799 TISATVPN
-1807 SEQTLEDYYYNKTA
+1807 TDQTLEDYYYNKIA
-1821 SYNVATYESTVAIIP
+1821 SYNVATYESTVAVIP
-1836 KWNMQFLSA
+1836 KWNMQFLST

-1946 FLKVQTRQQNKSAD
+1946 FLKIQTRQQNKSAD
-1960 LPHNYFARTKYINE
+1960 LPHNYFARAKHINE

-1979 IMAQVGKHDYRHLS
+1979 IMAQVGTHDYRHLS
-1993 GGEIVYYQ
+1993 GGEIVYYP

-2014 IDVDDQLDTSASSFG
+2014 IDIDDQPDTSASSFG

-2069 CIPENSTWK
+2069 CTPENSTWK
-2078 DGAGTRA
+2078 DGAGTRE

-2100 DVVKERG
+2100 EVVKERG

-2114 SYSVLNGYKDTTEG
+2114 SSSTSTGYSETAEG

>member
-64 EVVPNATIQ
+64 KVIPNATIQ
-73 NGKKVALED
+73 NGKKVALEN
-82 GPAINIPITAFKD
+82 GTAINIPITAFKD

-103 IEGRDPSNNPVT
+103 IEGRDPSNHPVT

-137 KLYWEED
+137 KQYWEED
-144 FLSNIN
+144 FLRNIN
-150 SIFTYAIGT
+150 SIFTYTVGT
-159 QWLKKTAVEGKE
+159 QWLKKTVVEDKE

-192 VTDELKFDLKHPVN
+192 ITDELKFDLKHPVN

-245 IDRKG
+245 VDRKG

-380 KKFVVSNQGT
+380 KKFVVSNQST

-398 EPTIPITATDINDT
+398 EPTIPITAADINDT
-412 FEIVDAAKVQVS
+412 FEIVDAAKAQVS

-524 EAKKEAKKEDTKDG
+524 EPKKEAKKEETTDG
-538 ENPDKKDYSSLY
+538 ENLDKKEDYSSLY

-569 DYQLVANTVRDKDLK
+569 DYQLVANKVRDKDLK
-584 STALNENI
+584 STAINENI

-598 QSNKDADTIHSL
+598 QSDKDADTIHSL

-668 SDSLDKTYVTT
+668 SDALDKTYVTT

-693 SRYQFKFKKKS
+693 SRYQFKFKQKS

-753 TLGGVLVA
+753 ALGGVLVA
-761 GGAVTTGLGLSTG
+761 GGAVTTGLGLATG

-790 GLITAIAA
+790 GLITAAIA
-798 TSQEVTYGIQTW
+798 TGQEVKYGIQTW
-810 KHKKLDGRN
+810 QHKKLDGRN

-824 GYKITEVDDSRKVGG
+824 GYKIAELDGSRKVGG

-844 IIVKDSSKNKTQVIL
+844 IIIKDNSKNKTQVIL

-900 SEDVIS
+900 SEDVIN

-918 TNSSISGNYK
+918 TNSSISGTYK

-980 ETISNKQINTDIVR
+980 ETISNKQINSDIVR
-994 GVYGA
+994 GIYGA
-999 YLGVSNTSDKLTPA
+999 YLGVANTSDKLTPA

-1034 RMDDNSTYFA
+1034 RMDDNSTYSA

-1103 APYNDEIVDEN
+1103 APYNDKIVDEN

-1246 KTNKVDYTRE
+1246 KTRSVDYTRE

-1278 AIAPVNQITVQQT
+1278 AVAPVNQATVQQT
-1291 SGQLVATSRV
+1291 SGQLVATSKV

-1335 YGVDTIAKK
+1335 YGVDTVAKK
-1344 IWKTDGSSLICISDA
+1344 IWKTDGSSLTCISDV

-1377 PTLGVRNVKTCYN
+1377 PVLGIRNVKTCYN

-1470 TNVVFDPT
+1470 TNVVFDTT
-1478 LDERVVQNIS
+1478 LDEKVVQNIS
-1488 VPISYLT
+1488 VPINYLT

-1501 TTYGTV
+1501 TIYGTV
-1507 MTTSYFIGI
+1507 MTTSYFVGI

-1542 GNYKNFTLQKLKFAN
+1542 GNYKNFTLKKLKFYKD
-1557 SGGEMQESFPLSN
+1557 GHEQDTFPLSN

-1576 PTHDVSVYGLYINPK
+1576 PTHNVSVYGLYLNPK

-1614 GNKIGSVFIHKD
+1614 SNKISSVFIHKD
-1626 LRSML
+1626 LGSTL

-1638 NKENHAYSDTDVNK
+1638 NKEGHAYADTDVNK
-1652 WEPNTKESLNIG
+1652 QEPNTKE
-1664 EYQLTANSVQGVT
+1664 
-1677 SDNYLEKF
+1677 K
-1685 KETEAYRIINDLYS
+1685 
-1699 QYNKLSAQI
+1699 
-1708 EVSNDTQVSKSTNI
+1708 
-1722 MSMYSKWK
+1722 
-1730 QLVTYS
+1730 
-1736 DNMFKYDGSP
+1736 
-1746 IQAYIVHAQTITYSE
+1746 
-1761 LIHTS
+1761 LIHTN

-1799 TINATIPN
+1799 TISATVPN
-1807 SEQTLEDYYYNKTA
+1807 TDQTLEDYYYNKIA
-1821 SYNVATYESTVAIIP
+1821 SYNVATYESTVAVIP
-1836 KWNMQFLSA
+1836 KWNMQFLST

-1946 FLKVQTRQQNKSAD
+1946 FLKIQTRQQNKSAD
-1960 LPHNYFARTKYINE
+1960 LPHNYFARAKHINE

-1979 IMAQVGKHDYRHLS
+1979 IMAQVGTHDYRHLS
-1993 GGEIVYYQ
+1993 GGEIVYYP

-2014 IDVDDQLDTSASSFG
+2014 IDIDDQPDTSASSFG

-2069 CIPENSTWK
+2069 CTPENSTWK
-2078 DGAGTRA
+2078 DGAGTRE

-2100 DVVKERG
+2100 EVVKERG

-2114 SYSVLNGYKDTTEG
+2114 SSSTSTDYSETAEG

>member
-64 EVVPNATIQ
+64 KVVPNATIQ

-82 GPAINIPITAFKD
+82 GTAINIPITAFKD

-103 IEGRDPSNNPVT
+103 VEGRDTSNNPVT

-121 LPNGTPAV
+121 LPNGTSAV

-137 KLYWEED
+137 KQYWEEE
-144 FLSNIN
+144 FLRNIN
-150 SIFTYAIGT
+150 SIFTYTVGT
-159 QWLKKTAVEGKE
+159 QWLKKTVVEDKE

-398 EPTIPITATDINDT
+398 EPTIPITAADINDT
-412 FEIVDAAKVQVS
+412 FEIVDAAKAQVS

-524 EAKKEAKKEDTKDG
+524 EPKKKVEKEETTNGENLDKKE
-538 ENPDKKDYSSLY
+538 DYSSLY

-569 DYQLVANTVRDKDLK
+569 DYQLVANKVRDKDLK
-584 STALNENI
+584 STAINENI

-598 QSNKDADTIHSL
+598 QSDKDADTIHSL

-724 GAATV
+724 GAATII
-729 FTAGAAGALV
+729 TGGAVGALA
-739 AGSTLAGAVTAGST
+739 AGSTLAGAVTTGVT
-753 TLGGVLVA
+753 TLSGVLVA
-761 GGAVTTGLGLSTG
+761 GGAIATGATTSAVLGTTGL
-774 VAGASAIIAV
+774 VIAGA
-784 GAGTAA
+784 GAAA
-790 GLITAIAA
+790 GLLTTVAA
-798 TSQEVTYGIQTW
+798 TGQEIKYGIQTW
-810 KHKKLDGRN
+810 QHKKLDGRN

-824 GYKITEVDDSRKVGG
+824 GYKIAELDGSRKVGG

-844 IIVKDSSKNKTQVIL
+844 IIIKDNSKNKTQVIL

-900 SEDVIS
+900 SEDVIN

-918 TNSSISGNYK
+918 TNSSISGTYK

-971 KNNKSEADE
+971 KNNKSEVDE
-980 ETISNKQINTDIVR
+980 ETISSKQINSDIVR
-994 GVYGA
+994 GIYGA
-999 YLGVSNTSDKLTPA
+999 YLGVANTSDKLTPA

-1034 RMDDNSTYFA
+1034 RMDDNSTYSA

-1055 NYLVTKKSQLIN
+1055 NYLVTKKSQLVN

-1114 TWKDNYNPSKT
+1114 TWRDNYNPSKT

-1246 KTNKVDYTRE
+1246 KTRSVDYTRE

-1278 AIAPVNQITVQQT
+1278 AVAPVNQATVQQT

-1335 YGVDTIAKK
+1335 YGVDTVAKK
-1344 IWKTDGSSLICISDA
+1344 IWKTDGSSLTCISDV

-1377 PTLGVRNVKTCYN
+1377 PILGVRNVKTCYN

-1470 TNVVFDPT
+1470 TNVVFDTT
-1478 LDERVVQNIS
+1478 LDEKVVQNIS
-1488 VPISYLT
+1488 VPINYLT

-1501 TTYGTV
+1501 TIYGTV
-1507 MTTSYFIGI
+1507 MTTSYFVGI

-1542 GNYKNFTLQKLKFAN
+1542 GNYKNFTLKKLKFYKD
-1557 SGGEMQESFPLSN
+1557 GHEQDTFPLSN

-1576 PTHDVSVYGLYINPK
+1576 PTHNVSVYGLYLNPK

-1614 GNKIGSVFIHKD
+1614 SNKISSVFIHKD
-1626 LRSML
+1626 LGSTL

-1638 NKENHAYSDTDVNK
+1638 NKEGHAYADTDVNK

-1664 EYQLTANSVQGVT
+1664 E
-1677 SDNYLEKF
+1677 
-1685 KETEAYRIINDLYS
+1685 
-1699 QYNKLSAQI
+1699 
-1708 EVSNDTQVSKSTNI
+1708 
-1722 MSMYSKWK
+1722 
-1730 QLVTYS
+1730 
-1736 DNMFKYDGSP
+1736 
-1746 IQAYIVHAQTITYSE
+1746 
-1761 LIHTS
+1761 LIHTN

-1799 TINATIPN
+1799 TISATVPN
-1807 SEQTLEDYYYNKTA
+1807 TDQTLEDYYYNKIA
-1821 SYNVATYESTVAIIP
+1821 SYNVATYESTVAVIP
-1836 KWNMQFLSA
+1836 KWNMQFLST

-1946 FLKVQTRQQNKSAD
+1946 FLKIQTRQQNKSAD
-1960 LPHNYFARTKYINE
+1960 LPHNYFARAKHINE

-1979 IMAQVGKHDYRHLS
+1979 IMAQVGTHDYRHLS
-1993 GGEIVYYQ
+1993 GGEIVYYP

-2014 IDVDDQLDTSASSFG
+2014 IDIDDQPDTSASSFG

-2069 CIPENSTWK
+2069 CTPENSTWK
-2078 DGAGTRA
+2078 DGAGTRE

-2100 DVVKERG
+2100 EVVKERG

-2114 SYSVLNGYKDTTEG
+2114 SSSTSTGYSETAEG

>member
-73 NGKKVALED
+73 NGKKVALEN
-82 GPAINIPITAFKD
+82 GTTINIPIIAFKD

-103 IEGRDPSNNPVT
+103 IEGRDPSNHPVT

-121 LPNGTPAV
+121 LPNRTPAV

-137 KLYWEED
+137 KQYWEED
-144 FLSNIN
+144 FLRNIN
-150 SIFTYAIGT
+150 SIFTYTVGT
-159 QWLKKTAVEGKE
+159 QWLKKTVVEDKE
-171 VYEPL
+171 VYKPL

-245 IDRKG
+245 VDRKG

-365 AEQGENF
+365 TEQGENF

-398 EPTIPITATDINDT
+398 EPTIPITAADINDT
-412 FEIVDAAKVQVS
+412 FEIVDAAKAQVS

-524 EAKKEAKKEDTKDG
+524 EPKKEAKKEETTDE
-538 ENPDKKDYSSLY
+538 ENPDKKEDYSSLY

-584 STALNENI
+584 STAINENI

-598 QSNKDADTIHSL
+598 QSDKDADTIHSL

-704 SSLWGKI
+704 SSLWSKI
-711 GKIAAITAGVVAL
+711 GKITAITAGVVAL
-724 GAATV
+724 GAATII
-729 FTAGAAGALV
+729 TGGAVGALA
-739 AGSTLAGAVTAGST
+739 AGSTLAGAVTTGVT
-753 TLGGVLVA
+753 TLSEVLIA
-761 GGAVTTGLGLSTG
+761 GGIIATGATTSAVLGTTGL
-774 VAGASAIIAV
+774 VI
-784 GAGTAA
+784 AGTGAAA
-790 GLITAIAA
+790 GLLTTVAA
-798 TSQEVTYGIQTW
+798 TGQEIKYGIQTW
-810 KHKKLDGRN
+810 QHKKLDGRN

-824 GYKITEVDDSRKVGG
+824 GYKIAELDGSRKVGG

-844 IIVKDSSKNKTQVIL
+844 IIIKDNSKNKTQVIL

-900 SEDVIS
+900 SEDVIN

-918 TNSSISGNYK
+918 TNSSISGTYK

-980 ETISNKQINTDIVR
+980 ETISNKQINSDIVR
-994 GVYGA
+994 GIYGA
-999 YLGVSNTSDKLTPA
+999 YLGVANTSDKLTPA

-1034 RMDDNSTYFA
+1034 RMDDNSTYSA

-1103 APYNDEIVDEN
+1103 APYNDKIVDEN
-1114 TWKDNYNPSKT
+1114 TWRDNYNPSKT

-1246 KTNKVDYTRE
+1246 KTRSVDYTRE

-1278 AIAPVNQITVQQT
+1278 AVAPVNQATVQQT
-1291 SGQLVATSRV
+1291 SGQLVATSKV

-1335 YGVDTIAKK
+1335 YGVDTVAKK
-1344 IWKTDGSSLICISDA
+1344 IWKTDGSSLTCISDV

-1377 PTLGVRNVKTCYN
+1377 PILGIRNVKTCYN

-1470 TNVVFDPT
+1470 TNVVFDTT
-1478 LDERVVQNIS
+1478 LDEKVVQNIS
-1488 VPISYLT
+1488 VPINYLT

-1501 TTYGTV
+1501 TIYGTV
-1507 MTTSYFIGI
+1507 MTTSYFVGI

-1542 GNYKNFTLQKLKFAN
+1542 GNYKNFTLKKLKFYKD
-1557 SGGEMQESFPLSN
+1557 GHEQDTFPLSN
-1570 VEDALF
+1570 EEDALF
-1576 PTHDVSVYGLYINPK
+1576 PTHNVSVYGLYLNPK

-1608 YLTTRD
+1608 YLTTKNS
-1614 GNKIGSVFIHKD
+1614 NKISSVFIHKD
-1626 LRSML
+1626 LGSTL

-1638 NKENHAYSDTDVNK
+1638 NKEGHAYADTDVNK
-1652 WEPNTKESLNIG
+1652 QEPNTKE
-1664 EYQLTANSVQGVT
+1664 
-1677 SDNYLEKF
+1677 K
-1685 KETEAYRIINDLYS
+1685 
-1699 QYNKLSAQI
+1699 
-1708 EVSNDTQVSKSTNI
+1708 
-1722 MSMYSKWK
+1722 
-1730 QLVTYS
+1730 
-1736 DNMFKYDGSP
+1736 
-1746 IQAYIVHAQTITYSE
+1746 
-1761 LIHTS
+1761 LIHTN

-1799 TINATIPN
+1799 TISATVPN
-1807 SEQTLEDYYYNKTA
+1807 TDQTLEDYYYNKIA
-1821 SYNVATYESTVAIIP
+1821 SYNVATYESTVAVIP
-1836 KWNMQFLSA
+1836 KWNMQFLST

-1946 FLKVQTRQQNKSAD
+1946 FLKIQTRQQNKSAD
-1960 LPHNYFARTKYINE
+1960 LPHNYFARAKHINE

-1979 IMAQVGKHDYRHLS
+1979 IMAQVGTHDYRHLS
-1993 GGEIVYYQ
+1993 GGEIVYYP

-2014 IDVDDQLDTSASSFG
+2014 IDIDDQPDTSASSFG

-2069 CIPENSTWK
+2069 CTPENSTWK
-2078 DGAGTRA
+2078 DGAGTRE

-2100 DVVKERG
+2100 EVVKERG

-2114 SYSVLNGYKDTTEG
+2114 SSSTSTDYSETAEG

>member
-1 MEINNEI
+1 
-8 SFNVQTKVLPTKGNL
+8 
-23 VYEYNPFRNYRLTQI
+23 
-38 KYEYQEQ
+38 
-45 LYTEQELEDNFN
+45 
-57 IFIDKTY
+57 
-64 EVVPNATIQ
+64 
-73 NGKKVALED
+73 
-82 GPAINIPITAFKD
+82 
-95 GSYRQHFK
+95 
-103 IEGRDPSNNPVT
+103 
-115 DECGNY
+115 
-121 LPNGTPAV
+121 
-129 AWVVRYNN
+129 
-137 KLYWEED
+137 
-144 FLSNIN
+144 
-150 SIFTYAIGT
+150 
-159 QWLKKTAVEGKE
+159 
-171 VYEPL
+171 
-176 TEDLP
+176 
-181 ILHEKGELVDF
+181 
-192 VTDELKFDLKHPVN
+192 
-206 IVPQY
+206 
-211 SYDGSVNLIIND
+211 
-223 GINTPKLINS
+223 
-233 RFSATGKNTYEI
+233 
-245 IDRKG
+245 
-250 NNDTNIY
+250 
-257 DQGDQFEIDTSLYKR
+257 
-272 VISIPKLS
+272 
-280 YEGTS
+280 
-285 SGGNLKVGNYHF
+285 
-297 YIKLSDADGNE
+297 
-308 TDFVAESGLVSVFIG
+308 
-323 FGNPD
+323 
-328 SLTTGVKN
+328 
-336 QNSFKTVNLY
+336 
-346 MSNIDSAYDYLYVY
+346 
-360 YSRYT
+360 
-365 AEQGENF
+365 
-372 NTEYIKID
+372 
-380 KKFVVSNQGT
+380 
-390 CNISINGY
+390 
-398 EPTIPITATDINDT
+398 
-412 FEIVDAAKVQVS
+412 
-424 CQNMLF
+424 
-430 LGNVHKPEIPY
+430 
-441 KELSDLSLHFLPY
+441 
-454 LKNKDYECKFDQN
+454 
-467 YNINTSSLG
+467 
-476 YWDSQYIYNYVGY
+476 
-489 WNNEF
+489 
-494 YRLGVV
+494 
-500 YILPNGELTPVFNIR
+500 
-515 GCSNVVEYK
+515 
-524 EAKKEAKKEDTKDG
+524 
-538 ENPDKKDYSSLY
+538 
-550 TDIPLYI
+550 
-557 NNERN
+557 
-562 YINYSET
+562 
-569 DYQLVANTVRDKDLK
+569 
-584 STALNENI
+584 
-592 KGVIRF
+592 
-598 QSNKDADTIHSL
+598 
-610 DIRINDEAMQ
+610 
-620 ELKKYVKGFFF
+620 
-631 VRQTRIP
+631 
-638 TILAQGI
+638 
-645 TLGLD
+645 
-650 QNSYTP
+650 
-656 TIPTAGGLLEQL
+656 
-668 SDSLDKTYVTT
+668 
-679 EDINDVNYVSEGFL
+679 
-693 SRYQFKFKKKS
+693 
-704 SSLWGKI
+704 
-711 GKIAAITAGVVAL
+711 
-724 GAATV
+724 
-729 FTAGAAGALV
+729 
-739 AGSTLAGAVTAGST
+739 
-753 TLGGVLVA
+753 
-761 GGAVTTGLGLSTG
+761 
-774 VAGASAIIAV
+774 
-784 GAGTAA
+784 
-790 GLITAIAA
+790 
-798 TSQEVTYGIQTW
+798 
-810 KHKKLDGRN
+810 
-819 TKCPK
+819 
-824 GYKITEVDDSRKVGG
+824 
-839 DFENR
+839 
-844 IIVKDSSKNKTQVIL
+844 
-859 CPDFEVNQA
+859 
-868 YFNQLFTGNEHLIES
+868 
-883 TKAQGN
+883 
-889 NLLLGHSSNYF
+889 
-900 SEDVIS
+900 
-906 NYRHY
+906 
-911 YIPDYYD
+911 
-918 TNSSISGNYK
+918 
-928 LISVPEDVKCV
+928 
-939 GLDNLKFRSR
+939 
-949 AGYAEEAWQYESV
+949 
-962 GDEYKTEND
+962 
-971 KNNKSEADE
+971 
-980 ETISNKQINTDIVR
+980 
-994 GVYGA
+994 
-999 YLGVSNTSDKLTPA
+999 
-1013 TTVNIYIPKY
+1013 
-1023 NSSNIL
+1023 
-1029 KYIQI
+1029 
-1034 RMDDNSTYFA
+1034 MDDNSTYSA

-1246 KTNKVDYTRE
+1246 KTRSVDYTRE

-1278 AIAPVNQITVQQT
+1278 AVAPVNQATVQQT

-1335 YGVDTIAKK
+1335 YGVDTVAKK
-1344 IWKTDGSSLICISDA
+1344 IWKTDGSSLTCISDV

-1377 PTLGVRNVKTCYN
+1377 PILGVRNVKTCYN

-1470 TNVVFDPT
+1470 TNVVFDTT
-1478 LDERVVQNIS
+1478 LDEKVVQNIS
-1488 VPISYLT
+1488 VPINYLT

-1501 TTYGTV
+1501 TIYGTV
-1507 MTTSYFIGI
+1507 MTTSYFVGI

-1542 GNYKNFTLQKLKFAN
+1542 GNYKNFTLKKLKFYKD
-1557 SGGEMQESFPLSN
+1557 GHEQDTFPLSN

-1576 PTHDVSVYGLYINPK
+1576 PTHNVSVYGLYLNPK

-1608 YLTTRD
+1608 YLTTRNS
-1614 GNKIGSVFIHKD
+1614 NKISSVFIHKD
-1626 LRSML
+1626 LGSML

-1638 NKENHAYSDTDVNK
+1638 NKEGHAYADTDVNK
-1652 WEPNTKESLNIG
+1652 QEPNTKESLNIG
-1664 EYQLTANSVQGVT
+1664 E
-1677 SDNYLEKF
+1677 
-1685 KETEAYRIINDLYS
+1685 
-1699 QYNKLSAQI
+1699 
-1708 EVSNDTQVSKSTNI
+1708 
-1722 MSMYSKWK
+1722 
-1730 QLVTYS
+1730 
-1736 DNMFKYDGSP
+1736 
-1746 IQAYIVHAQTITYSE
+1746 
-1761 LIHTS
+1761 LIHTN

-1799 TINATIPN
+1799 TISATVPN
-1807 SEQTLEDYYYNKTA
+1807 TDQTLEDYYYNKIA
-1821 SYNVATYESTVAIIP
+1821 SYNVATYESTVAVIP
-1836 KWNMQFLSA
+1836 KWNMQFLST

-1946 FLKVQTRQQNKSAD
+1946 FLKIQTRQQNKSAD
-1960 LPHNYFARTKYINE
+1960 LPHNYFARAKHINE

-1979 IMAQVGKHDYRHLS
+1979 IMAQVGTHDYRHLS
-1993 GGEIVYYQ
+1993 GGEIVYYP

-2014 IDVDDQLDTSASSFG
+2014 IDIDDQPDTSASSFG

-2069 CIPENSTWK
+2069 CTPENSTWK
-2078 DGAGTRA
+2078 DGAGTRE

-2100 DVVKERG
+2100 EVVKERG

-2114 SYSVLNGYKDTTEG
+2114 SSSTSTGYSETAEG